1 MKKRADIKSI
11 LTNTALFFIISVV
24 LLGCAAVGTP
34 DGGPYDDT
42 PPKVIGSTPD
52 FEGTNVKN
60 RTVRIDFDEYI
71 KLENASEKVIISP
84 PQKEQPEIQVN
95 GKNIRIEL
103 IDSLQPNTTYT
114 IDFSDGIVDNNE
126 GNPLGDF
133 CFSFSTG
140 DHLDTMEV
148 SGYVLNAADLEP
160 IKGIQVGLYSN
171 LADSAF
177 TTQQFQRVSR
187 TDGSGHFVIRGIK
200 PGKYRIY
207 ALKDM
212 DQSFNYSQRSE
223 TLAWSDS
230 IIVPSSTDAYRE
242 DTIWNEDKTSI
253 DTIQIVEYTRFM
265 PDNIILRAFD
275 ATPNIQYLS
284 KSDRSNH
291 EKIELQF
298 AIPVDS
304 MPVIK
309 GLNFNEKD
317 AYIVEHTARYD
328 TITLW
333 MKDSTIY
340 YNDTLRFSL
349 QYLATDTNGLLT
361 DHIDTLSLTPKR
373 SRARIVQDEKKR
385 AQEEAEKFEKDL
397 KRMERNGDSIG
408 IARLMIPKTKF
419 LPVEHSKSSMNLNEV
434 YTLSFKEPVTFLTDT
449 AVKVLKLEDSIW
461 VKIPFEMEQDSLLIR
476 EYKVFAEW
484 RPKEKYKLAIDSAS
498 IVGIYGLHND
508 KLEHEFSFAALD
520 TYSTFT
526 VNIQNPKASYIVE
539 LLDNKGDLIRRSRV
553 SEGKV
558 DFFFIVPGKYYVRL
572 IDDVNM
578 NGKWDTGEYAEK
590 RQPENVYYIN
600 KAFDLKQDWYHETEM
615 WNVLAEPLNK
625 QKPEAITV
633 QKADKKKTITNK
645 NKERAEKMAK
655 LVEEQEKQK
664 QKRKEKRQNRKA
676 KQ

>member
-1 MKKRADIKSI
+1 MKNRVNIKSI
-11 LTNTALFFIISVV
+11 IVSAALFIAIGAA
-24 LLGCAAVGTP
+24 LIGCAAVGTP
-34 DGGPYDDT
+34 DGGPYDDI

-253 DTIQIVEYTRFM
+253 D
-265 PDNIILRAFD
+265 L
-275 ATPNIQYLS
+275 
-284 KSDRSNH
+284 
-291 EKIELQF
+291 
-298 AIPVDS
+298 
-304 MPVIK
+304 
-309 GLNFNEKD
+309 G
-317 AYIVEHTARYD
+317 
-328 TITLW
+328 
-333 MKDSTIY
+333 
-340 YNDTLRFSL
+340 
-349 QYLATDTNGLLT
+349 
-361 DHIDTLSLTPKR
+361 
-373 SRARIVQDEKKR
+373 
-385 AQEEAEKFEKDL
+385 
-397 KRMERNGDSIG
+397 
-408 IARLMIPKTKF
+408 
-419 LPVEHSKSSMNLNEV
+419 
-434 YTLSFKEPVTFLTDT
+434 
-449 AVKVLKLEDSIW
+449 
-461 VKIPFEMEQDSLLIR
+461 
-476 EYKVFAEW
+476 
-484 RPKEKYKLAIDSAS
+484 
-498 IVGIYGLHND
+498 
-508 KLEHEFSFAALD
+508 
-520 TYSTFT
+520 
-526 VNIQNPKASYIVE
+526 
-539 LLDNKGDLIRRSRV
+539 
-553 SEGKV
+553 
-558 DFFFIVPGKYYVRL
+558 
-572 IDDVNM
+572 
-578 NGKWDTGEYAEK
+578 
-590 RQPENVYYIN
+590 
-600 KAFDLKQDWYHETEM
+600 
-615 WNVLAEPLNK
+615 
-625 QKPEAITV
+625 
-633 QKADKKKTITNK
+633 
-645 NKERAEKMAK
+645 
-655 LVEEQEKQK
+655 
-664 QKRKEKRQNRKA
+664 
-676 KQ
+676 

>member
-42 PPKVIGSTPD
+42 PPKVVGSSPKL
-52 FEGTNVKN
+52 EETNVKN
-60 RTVRIDFDEYI
+60 KTVRIDFDEYI

-95 GKNIRIEL
+95 GKDIQIKL

-140 DHLDTMEV
+140 SQLDTMEV

-207 ALKDM
+207 ALNDM
-212 DQSFNYSQRSE
+212 DQSFSYSQRSE
-223 TLAWSDS
+223 TMAWSDS
-230 IIVPSSTDAYRE
+230 IIVPSSTEAFRE
-242 DTIWNEDKTSI
+242 DTIWNEDKITI
-253 DTIQIVEYTRFM
+253 DTILTVEYTRFL
-265 PDNIILRAFD
+265 PDDIILRAFT
-275 ATPNIQYLS
+275 ATPDIQYLA
-284 KSDRSNH
+284 KSDRNTH

-309 GLNFNEKD
+309 GLNFNEQD

-333 MKDSTIY
+333 MKDTTIY

-373 SRARIVQDEKKR
+373 SRARIVQDEQKR
-385 AQEEAEKFEKDL
+385 AKDEAEKFEKDL
-397 KRMERNGDSIG
+397 KRLERNGDSIG
-408 IARLMIPKTKF
+408 IARLMLPKTKF
-419 LPVEHSKSSMNLNEV
+419 LPIEHTSSTMALNDV
-434 YTLSFKEPVTFLTDT
+434 FTLSFKEPITFLSDT
-449 AVKVLKLEDSIW
+449 AVKVLKMEDSIW
-461 VKIPFEMEQDSLLIR
+461 VKVPFEIEQDPLLIR
-476 EYKVFAEW
+476 EYRIYAEW
-484 RPKEKYKLAIDSAS
+484 RPEETYKILIDSAS
-498 IVGIYGLHND
+498 IVGLYGLHND
-508 KLEHEFSFAALD
+508 ALEHEIRFAPLN

-526 VNIQNPKASYIVE
+526 VNVANPKSSYLIE
-539 LLDNKGDLIRRSRV
+539 LLDNKGDITRCGRI
-553 SEGKV
+553 EKGKV
-558 DFFFIVPGKYYVRL
+558 DFFFLIPGKYYVRL

-600 KAFDLKQDWYHETEM
+600 KVFDLKQDWYHETEM
-615 WNVLAEPLNK
+615 WDVLATPLNK
-625 QKPEAITV
+625 QKPEAITK
-633 QKADKKKTITNK
+633 QKADKKRTITNK
-645 NKERAEKMAK
+645 NKEREEKMAK
-655 LVEEQEKQK
+655 QMAEQEKMK
-664 QKRKEKRQNRKA
+664 QERKEKRENRK
-676 KQ
+676 KK

>member
-42 PPKVIGSTPD
+42 PPKVVGSSPKL
-52 FEGTNVKN
+52 EETNVKN
-60 RTVRIDFDEYI
+60 KTVRIDFDEYI

-95 GKNIRIEL
+95 GKDIQIKL

-140 DHLDTMEV
+140 SQLDTMEV

-160 IKGIQVGLYSN
+160 IKGVQVGLYSN

-207 ALKDM
+207 ALNDM
-212 DQSFNYSQRSE
+212 DQSFSYSQRSE
-223 TLAWSDS
+223 TMAWSDS
-230 IIVPSSTDAYRE
+230 IIVPSSTEAFRE
-242 DTIWNEDKTSI
+242 DTIWNEDKITI
-253 DTIQIVEYTRFM
+253 DTILTVEYTRFL
-265 PDNIILRAFD
+265 PDDIILRAFT
-275 ATPNIQYLS
+275 ATPDIQYLA
-284 KSDRSNH
+284 KSDRNTH

-309 GLNFNEKD
+309 GLNFNEQD

-333 MKDSTIY
+333 MKDTTIY

-373 SRARIVQDEKKR
+373 SRARIVQDEQKR
-385 AQEEAEKFEKDL
+385 AKDEAEKFEKDL
-397 KRMERNGDSIG
+397 KRLERNGDSIG
-408 IARLMIPKTKF
+408 IARLMLPKTKF
-419 LPVEHSKSSMNLNEV
+419 LPIEHTSSTMALNDV
-434 YTLSFKEPVTFLTDT
+434 YTLSFKEPITFLSDT
-449 AVKVLKLEDSIW
+449 AVKVLKMEDSIW
-461 VKIPFEMEQDSLLIR
+461 VKVPFEIEQDPLLIR
-476 EYKVFAEW
+476 EYRIYAEW
-484 RPKEKYKLAIDSAS
+484 RPEETYKILIDSAS
-498 IVGIYGLHND
+498 IVGLYGLHND
-508 KLEHEFSFAALD
+508 ALEHEIRFAPLN

-526 VNIQNPKASYIVE
+526 VNVANPKSSYLIE
-539 LLDNKGDLIRRSRV
+539 LLDNKGDITRCGRIE
-553 SEGKV
+553 EGKV
-558 DFFFIVPGKYYVRL
+558 DFFFLIPGKYYVRL

-600 KAFDLKQDWYHETEM
+600 KVFDLKQDWYHETEM
-615 WNVLAEPLNK
+615 WDVLATPLNK
-625 QKPEAITV
+625 QKPEAITK

-645 NKERAEKMAK
+645 NKEREEKMAK
-655 LVEEQEKQK
+655 QMAEQEKMK
-664 QKRKEKRQNRKA
+664 QERKEKRENRK
-676 KQ
+676 KK

>member
-42 PPKVIGSTPD
+42 PPKVVGSSPKL
-52 FEGTNVKN
+52 EETNVKN
-60 RTVRIDFDEYI
+60 KTVRIDFDEYI

-95 GKNIRIEL
+95 GKDIQIKL

-140 DHLDTMEV
+140 SQLDTMEV

-207 ALKDM
+207 ALNDM
-212 DQSFNYSQRSE
+212 DQSFSYSQRSE
-223 TLAWSDS
+223 TMAWSDS
-230 IIVPSSTDAYRE
+230 IIVPSSTEAFRE
-242 DTIWNEDKTSI
+242 DTIWNEDKITI
-253 DTIQIVEYTRFM
+253 DTILTVEYTRFL
-265 PDNIILRAFD
+265 PDDIILRAFT
-275 ATPNIQYLS
+275 ATPDIQYLA
-284 KSDRSNH
+284 KSDRNTH

-309 GLNFNEKD
+309 GLNFNEQD

-333 MKDSTIY
+333 MKDTTIY
-340 YNDTLRFSL
+340 YNDTLRFSM

-373 SRARIVQDEKKR
+373 SRSRIVQDEQKR
-385 AQEEAEKFEKDL
+385 AKDEAEKFEKDL
-397 KRMERNGDSIG
+397 KRLERNGDSIG
-408 IARLMIPKTKF
+408 IARLMLPKTKF
-419 LPVEHSKSSMNLNEV
+419 LPIEHTSSTMALNDV
-434 YTLSFKEPVTFLTDT
+434 YTLSFKEPVTFLSDT
-449 AVKVLKLEDSIW
+449 AVKVLKMEDSIW
-461 VKIPFEMEQDSLLIR
+461 VKVPFEIEQDPLLIR
-476 EYKVFAEW
+476 EYRIYAEW
-484 RPKEKYKLAIDSAS
+484 RPEETYKIRIDSAS
-498 IVGIYGLHND
+498 IVGLYGLHND
-508 KLEHEFSFAALD
+508 ALEHEIRFAPLD

-526 VNIQNPKASYIVE
+526 VNVANPKSSYLIE
-539 LLDNKGDLIRRSRV
+539 LLDNKGDITRRGRIK
-553 SEGKV
+553 EGKV
-558 DFFFIVPGKYYVRL
+558 DFFFLIPGKYYVRL

-578 NGKWDTGEYAEK
+578 NNKWDTGEYAEK

-600 KAFDLKQDWYHETEM
+600 KVFDLKQDWYHETEM
-615 WNVLAEPLNK
+615 WDVLATPLNK
-625 QKPEAITV
+625 QKPEAITK
-633 QKADKKKTITNK
+633 QKADKKRTITNK
-645 NKERAEKMAK
+645 NKEREEKMAK
-655 LVEEQEKQK
+655 QMAEQEKMK
-664 QKRKEKRQNRKA
+664 QERKEKRENRK
-676 KQ
+676 KK

>member
-42 PPKVIGSTPD
+42 PPKVVGSSPKL
-52 FEGTNVKN
+52 EETNVKN
-60 RTVRIDFDEYI
+60 KTVRIDFDEYI

-95 GKNIRIEL
+95 GKDIQIKL

-140 DHLDTMEV
+140 SQLDTMEV

-171 LADSAF
+171 MADSAF

-207 ALKDM
+207 ALNDM
-212 DQSFNYSQRSE
+212 DQSFSYSQRSE
-223 TLAWSDS
+223 TMAWSDS
-230 IIVPSSTDAYRE
+230 IIVPSSTEAFRE
-242 DTIWNEDKTSI
+242 DTIWNEDKITI
-253 DTIQIVEYTRFM
+253 DTILTVEYTRFL
-265 PDNIILRAFD
+265 PDDIILRAFT
-275 ATPNIQYLS
+275 ATPDIQYLA
-284 KSDRSNH
+284 KSDRNTH

-309 GLNFNEKD
+309 GLNFNEQD

-333 MKDSTIY
+333 MKDTTIY

-373 SRARIVQDEKKR
+373 SRARIVQDEQKR
-385 AQEEAEKFEKDL
+385 AKDEAEKFEKDL
-397 KRMERNGDSIG
+397 KRLERNGDSIG
-408 IARLMIPKTKF
+408 IARLMLPKTKF
-419 LPVEHSKSSMNLNEV
+419 LPIEHTSSTMALNDV
-434 YTLSFKEPVTFLTDT
+434 YTLSFKEPITFLSDT
-449 AVKVLKLEDSIW
+449 AVKVLKMEDSIW
-461 VKIPFEMEQDSLLIR
+461 VKVPFEIEQDPLLIR
-476 EYKVFAEW
+476 EYRIYAEW
-484 RPKEKYKLAIDSAS
+484 RPEETYKILIDSAS
-498 IVGIYGLHND
+498 IVGLYGLHND
-508 KLEHEFSFAALD
+508 ALEHEIRFAPLN

-526 VNIQNPKASYIVE
+526 VNVANPKSSYLIE
-539 LLDNKGDLIRRSRV
+539 LLDNKGDITRCGRIE
-553 SEGKV
+553 EGKV
-558 DFFFIVPGKYYVRL
+558 DFFFLIPGKYYVRL

-590 RQPENVYYIN
+590 RQPEKVYYIN
-600 KAFDLKQDWYHETEM
+600 KVFDLKQDWYHETEM
-615 WNVLAEPLNK
+615 WDVLATPLNK
-625 QKPEAITV
+625 QKPEAITK

-645 NKERAEKMAK
+645 NKEREEKMAK
-655 LVEEQEKQK
+655 QMAEQEKMK
-664 QKRKEKRQNRKA
+664 QERKEKRENRK
-676 KQ
+676 KK

>member
-1 MKKRADIKSI
+1 MKKRANIKSI
-11 LTNTALFFIISVV
+11 LTNTALFIVISVV

-42 PPKVIGSTPD
+42 PPKVVGSSPKL
-52 FEGTNVKN
+52 EETNVKN
-60 RTVRIDFDEYI
+60 KTVRIDFDEYI

-95 GKNIRIEL
+95 GKDIQIKL

-140 DHLDTMEV
+140 SQLDTMEV

-177 TTQQFQRVSR
+177 TTQQFLRVSR

-207 ALKDM
+207 ALNDM
-212 DQSFNYSQRSE
+212 DQSFSYSQRSE
-223 TLAWSDS
+223 TMAWSDS
-230 IIVPSSTDAYRE
+230 IIVPSSTEAYRE
-242 DTIWNEDKTSI
+242 DTIWNEDKITI
-253 DTIQIVEYTRFM
+253 DTILTVEYTRFL
-265 PDNIILRAFD
+265 PDNIVLRAFT
-275 ATPNIQYLS
+275 ATPNIQYLA
-284 KSDRSNH
+284 KSDRNTH

-333 MKDSTIY
+333 MKDTTIY

-373 SRARIVQDEKKR
+373 SRARIVQDEQKR
-385 AQEEAEKFEKDL
+385 TKDEAEKFEKDL
-397 KRMERNGDSIG
+397 KRLERNGDSIG
-408 IARLMIPKTKF
+408 IARLMLPKTKF
-419 LPVEHSKSSMNLNEV
+419 LPIEHTSSTMALNDT
-434 YTLSFKEPVTFLTDT
+434 YTLSFNEPVTFLSDT
-449 AVKVLKLEDSIW
+449 AVKVLKMEDSIW
-461 VKIPFEMEQDSLLIR
+461 VKVPFEIEQDSLLIR
-476 EYKVFAEW
+476 DYKIYAEW
-484 RPKEKYKLAIDSAS
+484 RPEETYKILIDSAS
-498 IVGIYGLHND
+498 VVGLYGLHND
-508 KLEHEFSFAALD
+508 ALEHEIRFAPLD

-526 VNIQNPKASYIVE
+526 VNVANPKSSYLIE
-539 LLDNKGDLIRRSRV
+539 LLDNKGDITRRGRIK
-553 SEGKV
+553 EGKV
-558 DFFFIVPGKYYVRL
+558 DFFFLIPGKYYVRL

-578 NGKWDTGEYAEK
+578 NNKWDTGEYAEK

-600 KAFDLKQDWYHETEM
+600 KVFDLKQDWYHETEM
-615 WNVLAEPLNK
+615 WDVLATPLNK
-625 QKPEAITV
+625 QKPEAITK
-633 QKADKKKTITNK
+633 QKADKKRTITNK
-645 NKERAEKMAK
+645 NKEREEKMAK
-655 LVEEQEKQK
+655 QMAEQEKMK
-664 QKRKEKRQNRKA
+664 QERKEKRENRK
-676 KQ
+676 KK

>member
-42 PPKVIGSTPD
+42 PPKVVGSSPKL
-52 FEGTNVKN
+52 EETNVKN
-60 RTVRIDFDEYI
+60 KTVRIDFDEYI

-95 GKNIRIEL
+95 GKDIQIKL

-140 DHLDTMEV
+140 SQLDTMEV

-177 TTQQFQRVSR
+177 TTQQFLRVSR

-207 ALKDM
+207 ALNDM
-212 DQSFNYSQRSE
+212 DQSFSYSQRSE
-223 TLAWSDS
+223 TMAWSDS
-230 IIVPSSTDAYRE
+230 IIVPSSTEAYRE
-242 DTIWNEDKTSI
+242 DTIWNEDKITI
-253 DTIQIVEYTRFM
+253 DTILTVEYTRFL
-265 PDNIILRAFD
+265 PDNIVLRAFT
-275 ATPNIQYLS
+275 ATPNIQYLA
-284 KSDRSNH
+284 KSDRNTH

-333 MKDSTIY
+333 MKDTTIY

-373 SRARIVQDEKKR
+373 SRARIVQDEQKR
-385 AQEEAEKFEKDL
+385 AKDEAEKFEKDL
-397 KRMERNGDSIG
+397 KRLERNGDSIG
-408 IARLMIPKTKF
+408 IARLMLPKTKF
-419 LPVEHSKSSMNLNEV
+419 LPIEHTSSTMALNDT
-434 YTLSFKEPVTFLTDT
+434 YTLSFNEPVTFLSDT
-449 AVKVLKLEDSIW
+449 AVKVLKMEDSTW
-461 VKIPFEMEQDSLLIR
+461 VKVPFEIEQDSLLIR
-476 EYKVFAEW
+476 DYKIYAEW
-484 RPKEKYKLAIDSAS
+484 RPEETYKILIDSAS
-498 IVGIYGLHND
+498 VVGLYGLHND
-508 KLEHEFSFAALD
+508 ALEHEIRFAPLD

-526 VNIQNPKASYIVE
+526 VNVANPKSSYLIE
-539 LLDNKGDLIRRSRV
+539 LLDNKGDITRRGRIK
-553 SEGKV
+553 EGKV
-558 DFFFIVPGKYYVRL
+558 DFFFLIPGKYYVRL

-578 NGKWDTGEYAEK
+578 NNKWDTGEYAEK

-600 KAFDLKQDWYHETEM
+600 KVFDLKQDWYHETEM
-615 WNVLAEPLNK
+615 WDVLATPLNK
-625 QKPEAITV
+625 QKPEAITK
-633 QKADKKKTITNK
+633 QKADKKRTITNK
-645 NKERAEKMAK
+645 NKEREEKMAK
-655 LVEEQEKQK
+655 QMAEQEKMK
-664 QKRKEKRQNRKA
+664 QERKEKRENRK
-676 KQ
+676 KK

>member
-11 LTNTALFFIISVV
+11 LTNTALFFTISVV

-42 PPKVIGSTPD
+42 PPKVVGSSPKL
-52 FEGTNVKN
+52 EETNVKN
-60 RTVRIDFDEYI
+60 KTVRIDFDEYI

-95 GKNIRIEL
+95 GKDIQIKL

-140 DHLDTMEV
+140 SQLDTMEV

-207 ALKDM
+207 ALNDM
-212 DQSFNYSQRSE
+212 DQSFSYSQRSE
-223 TLAWSDS
+223 TMAWSDS
-230 IIVPSSTDAYRE
+230 IIVPSSTEAYRE
-242 DTIWNEDKTSI
+242 DTIWNEDKITI
-253 DTIQIVEYTRFM
+253 DTILTVEYTRFL
-265 PDNIILRAFD
+265 PDNIVLRAFT
-275 ATPNIQYLS
+275 ATPNIQYLA
-284 KSDRSNH
+284 KSDRNTH

-333 MKDSTIY
+333 MKDTTIY

-373 SRARIVQDEKKR
+373 SRARIVQDEQKR
-385 AQEEAEKFEKDL
+385 AKDEAEKFEKDL
-397 KRMERNGDSIG
+397 KRLERNGDSIG
-408 IARLMIPKTKF
+408 IARLMLPKTKF
-419 LPVEHSKSSMNLNEV
+419 LPIEHTSSTMALNDT
-434 YTLSFKEPVTFLTDT
+434 YTLSFNEPVTFLSDT
-449 AVKVLKLEDSIW
+449 AVKVLKMEDSTW
-461 VKIPFEMEQDSLLIR
+461 VKVPFEIEQDSLLIR
-476 EYKVFAEW
+476 DYKIYAEW
-484 RPKEKYKLAIDSAS
+484 RPEETYKILIDSAS
-498 IVGIYGLHND
+498 VVGLYGLHND
-508 KLEHEFSFAALD
+508 ALEHEIRFAPLD

-526 VNIQNPKASYIVE
+526 VNVANPKSSYLIE
-539 LLDNKGDLIRRSRV
+539 LLDNKGDITRRGRIK
-553 SEGKV
+553 EGKV
-558 DFFFIVPGKYYVRL
+558 DFFFLIPGKYYVRL

-578 NGKWDTGEYAEK
+578 NNKWDTGEYAEK
-590 RQPENVYYIN
+590 RQPEDVYYIN
-600 KAFDLKQDWYHETEM
+600 KVFDLKQDWYHETEM
-615 WNVLAEPLNK
+615 WDVLATPLNK
-625 QKPEAITV
+625 QKPEAITK
-633 QKADKKKTITNK
+633 QKADKKRTITNK
-645 NKERAEKMAK
+645 NKEREEKMAK
-655 LVEEQEKQK
+655 QMAEQEKMK
-664 QKRKEKRQNRKA
+664 QDRKEKRENRK
-676 KQ
+676 KK

>member
-42 PPKVIGSTPD
+42 PPKVVGSSPKL
-52 FEGTNVKN
+52 EETNVKN
-60 RTVRIDFDEYI
+60 KTVRIDFDEYI

-95 GKNIRIEL
+95 GKDIQIKL

-140 DHLDTMEV
+140 SQLDTMEV

-207 ALKDM
+207 ALNDM
-212 DQSFNYSQRSE
+212 DQSFSYSQRSE
-223 TLAWSDS
+223 TMAWSDS
-230 IIVPSSTDAYRE
+230 IIVPSSTEAYRE
-242 DTIWNEDKTSI
+242 DTIWNEDKITI
-253 DTIQIVEYTRFM
+253 DTILTVEYTRFL
-265 PDNIILRAFD
+265 PDNIVLRAFT
-275 ATPNIQYLS
+275 ATPNIQYLA
-284 KSDRSNH
+284 KSDRNTH

-333 MKDSTIY
+333 MKDTTIY

-373 SRARIVQDEKKR
+373 SRARIVQDEQKR
-385 AQEEAEKFEKDL
+385 AKDEAEKFEKDL
-397 KRMERNGDSIG
+397 KRLERNGDSIG
-408 IARLMIPKTKF
+408 IARLMLPKTKF
-419 LPVEHSKSSMNLNEV
+419 LPIEHTSSTMALNDT
-434 YTLSFKEPVTFLTDT
+434 YTLSFNEPVTFLSDT
-449 AVKVLKLEDSIW
+449 AVKVLKMEDSTW
-461 VKIPFEMEQDSLLIR
+461 VKVPFEIEQDSLLIR
-476 EYKVFAEW
+476 DYKIYAEW
-484 RPKEKYKLAIDSAS
+484 RPEETYKILIDSAS
-498 IVGIYGLHND
+498 VVGLYGLHND
-508 KLEHEFSFAALD
+508 ALEHEIRFAPLD

-526 VNIQNPKASYIVE
+526 VNVANPKSSYLIE
-539 LLDNKGDLIRRSRV
+539 LLDNKGDITRRGRIK
-553 SEGKV
+553 EGKV
-558 DFFFIVPGKYYVRL
+558 DFFFLIPGKYYVRL

-578 NGKWDTGEYAEK
+578 NNKWDTGEYAEK
-590 RQPENVYYIN
+590 RQPEDVYYIN
-600 KAFDLKQDWYHETEM
+600 KVFDLKQDWYHETEM
-615 WNVLAEPLNK
+615 WDVLAEPLYK
-625 QKPEAITV
+625 QKPEAITK
-633 QKADKKKTITNK
+633 QKADKKRTITNK
-645 NKERAEKMAK
+645 NKEREEKMAK
-655 LVEEQEKQK
+655 QMAEQEKMK
-664 QKRKEKRQNRKA
+664 QERKEKRENRK
-676 KQ
+676 KK

>member
-42 PPKVIGSTPD
+42 PPKVVGSSPKL
-52 FEGTNVKN
+52 EETNVKN
-60 RTVRIDFDEYI
+60 KTVRIDFDEYI

-95 GKNIRIEL
+95 GKDIQIKL

-140 DHLDTMEV
+140 SQLDTMEV

-207 ALKDM
+207 ALNDM
-212 DQSFNYSQRSE
+212 DQSFSYSQRSE

-230 IIVPSSTDAYRE
+230 IIVPSSTEAFRE
-242 DTIWNEDKTSI
+242 DTIWNEDKITI
-253 DTIQIVEYTRFM
+253 DTILTVEYTRFL
-265 PDNIILRAFD
+265 PDDIILRAFT
-275 ATPNIQYLS
+275 ATPDIQYLA
-284 KSDRSNH
+284 KSDRNTH

-309 GLNFNEKD
+309 GLNFNEQD

-333 MKDSTIY
+333 MKDTTIY
-340 YNDTLRFSL
+340 YNDTLRFSM

-373 SRARIVQDEKKR
+373 SRARIVQDEQKR
-385 AQEEAEKFEKDL
+385 AKDEAEKFEKDL
-397 KRMERNGDSIG
+397 KRLERNGDSIG
-408 IARLMIPKTKF
+408 IARLMLPKTKF
-419 LPVEHSKSSMNLNEV
+419 LPIEHTSSTMALNDV
-434 YTLSFKEPVTFLTDT
+434 YTLSFKEPVTFLSDT
-449 AVKVLKLEDSIW
+449 AVKVLKMEDSIW
-461 VKIPFEMEQDSLLIR
+461 VKVPFEIEQDTLLIR
-476 EYKVFAEW
+476 EYRIYAEW
-484 RPKEKYKLAIDSAS
+484 RPEETYKIRIDSAS
-498 IVGIYGLHND
+498 IVGLYGLHND
-508 KLEHEFSFAALD
+508 ALEHEIRFAPLD

-526 VNIQNPKASYIVE
+526 VNVANPKSSYLIE
-539 LLDNKGDLIRRSRV
+539 LLDNKGDITRRGRIE
-553 SEGKV
+553 EGKV
-558 DFFFIVPGKYYVRL
+558 DFFFLIPGKYYVRL

-578 NGKWDTGEYAEK
+578 NNKWDTGEYAEK

-600 KAFDLKQDWYHETEM
+600 KVFDLKQDWYHETEM
-615 WNVLAEPLNK
+615 WDVLATPLNK
-625 QKPEAITV
+625 QKPEAITK
-633 QKADKKKTITNK
+633 QKADKKRTITNK
-645 NKERAEKMAK
+645 NKEREEKMAK
-655 LVEEQEKQK
+655 QMAEQEKMK
-664 QKRKEKRQNRKA
+664 QERKEKRENRK
-676 KQ
+676 KK

>member
-1 MKKRADIKSI
+1 MKRRADIKSI
-11 LTNTALFFIISVV
+11 LTNTALFLIISVV

-34 DGGPYDDT
+34 DGGPYDDI
-42 PPKVIGSTPD
+42 PPKVVGSTPD
-52 FEGTNVKN
+52 QYGTNVKN
-60 RTVRIDFDEYI
+60 KTVRIDFDEYI

-95 GKNIRIEL
+95 GKNIQIKL
-103 IDSLQPNTTYT
+103 IDSLQLNTTYT

-140 DHLDTMEV
+140 SQLDTMEV

-207 ALKDM
+207 ALNDM
-212 DQSFNYSQRSE
+212 DQSFSYSQRSE
-223 TLAWSDS
+223 TMAWSDS
-230 IIVPSSTDAYRE
+230 IIVPSSTEAFRE
-242 DTIWNEDKTSI
+242 DTIWNEDKITI
-253 DTIQIVEYTRFM
+253 DTILTVEYTRFL
-265 PDNIILRAFD
+265 PDDIILRAFT
-275 ATPNIQYLS
+275 ATPDIQYLA
-284 KSDRSNH
+284 KSDRNTH

-309 GLNFNEKD
+309 GLNFNEQD

-333 MKDSTIY
+333 MKDTTIY
-340 YNDTLRFSL
+340 YNDTLRFSM

-373 SRARIVQDEKKR
+373 SRARIVQDEQKR
-385 AQEEAEKFEKDL
+385 AKDEAEKFEKDL
-397 KRMERNGDSIG
+397 KRLERNGDSIG
-408 IARLMIPKTKF
+408 IARLMLPKTKF
-419 LPVEHSKSSMNLNEV
+419 LPIEHTSSTMALNDV
-434 YTLSFKEPVTFLTDT
+434 YTLSFKEPVTFLSDT
-449 AVKVLKLEDSIW
+449 AVKVLKMEDSIW
-461 VKIPFEMEQDSLLIR
+461 VKVPFEIEQDPLLIR
-476 EYKVFAEW
+476 EYRIYAEW
-484 RPKEKYKLAIDSAS
+484 RPEETYKIRIDSAS
-498 IVGIYGLHND
+498 IVGLYGLHND
-508 KLEHEFSFAALD
+508 ALEHEIRFAPLD

-526 VNIQNPKASYIVE
+526 VNVANPKSSYLIE
-539 LLDNKGDLIRRSRV
+539 LLDNKGDITRRGRIK
-553 SEGKV
+553 EGKV
-558 DFFFIVPGKYYVRL
+558 DFFFLIPGKYYVRL

-578 NGKWDTGEYAEK
+578 NNKWDTGEYAEK

-600 KAFDLKQDWYHETEM
+600 KVFDLKQDWYHETEM
-615 WNVLAEPLNK
+615 WDVLATPLNK
-625 QKPEAITV
+625 QKPEAITK
-633 QKADKKKTITNK
+633 QKADKKRTITNK
-645 NKERAEKMAK
+645 NKEREEKMAK
-655 LVEEQEKQK
+655 QMAEQEKMK
-664 QKRKEKRQNRKA
+664 QERKEKRENRK
-676 KQ
+676 KK

>member
-42 PPKVIGSTPD
+42 PPKVVGSSPKL
-52 FEGTNVKN
+52 EETNVKN
-60 RTVRIDFDEYI
+60 KTLRIDFDEYI

-95 GKNIRIEL
+95 GKDIQIKL

-140 DHLDTMEV
+140 SQLDTMEV

-207 ALKDM
+207 ALNDM
-212 DQSFNYSQRSE
+212 DQSFSYSQRSE
-223 TLAWSDS
+223 TMAWSDS
-230 IIVPSSTDAYRE
+230 IIVPSSTEAFRE
-242 DTIWNEDKTSI
+242 DTIWNEDKITI
-253 DTIQIVEYTRFM
+253 DTILTVEYTRFL
-265 PDNIILRAFD
+265 PDDIILRAFT
-275 ATPNIQYLS
+275 ATPNIQYLA
-284 KSDRSNH
+284 KSDRNTH

-309 GLNFNEKD
+309 GLNFNEQD

-333 MKDSTIY
+333 MKDTTIY

-373 SRARIVQDEKKR
+373 SRARIVQDEQKR
-385 AQEEAEKFEKDL
+385 AKDEAEKFEKDL
-397 KRMERNGDSIG
+397 KRLERNGDSIG
-408 IARLMIPKTKF
+408 IARLMLPKTKF
-419 LPVEHSKSSMNLNEV
+419 LPIEHTSSTMALNDV
-434 YTLSFKEPVTFLTDT
+434 FTLSFKEPIIFLSDT
-449 AVKVLKLEDSIW
+449 AVKVLKMEDSIW
-461 VKIPFEMEQDSLLIR
+461 VKVPFEIEQDPLLIR
-476 EYKVFAEW
+476 EYRIYAEW
-484 RPKEKYKLAIDSAS
+484 RPEKTYKILIDSAS
-498 IVGIYGLHND
+498 IVGLYGLHND
-508 KLEHEFSFAALD
+508 ALEHEIRFAPLD

-526 VNIQNPKASYIVE
+526 VNVANPKSSYLIE
-539 LLDNKGDLIRRSRV
+539 LLDNKGDITRCGRIE
-553 SEGKV
+553 EGKV
-558 DFFFIVPGKYYVRL
+558 DFFFLIPGKYYVRL

-600 KAFDLKQDWYHETEM
+600 KVFDLKQDWYHETEM
-615 WNVLAEPLNK
+615 WDVLATPLNK
-625 QKPEAITV
+625 QKPEAITK

-645 NKERAEKMAK
+645 NKEREEKMAK
-655 LVEEQEKQK
+655 QMAEQEKMK
-664 QKRKEKRQNRKA
+664 QERKEKRENRK
-676 KQ
+676 KK

>member
-11 LTNTALFFIISVV
+11 LTNTALFFTISVV

-42 PPKVIGSTPD
+42 PPKVVGSSPKL
-52 FEGTNVKN
+52 EETNVKN
-60 RTVRIDFDEYI
+60 KTVRIDFDEYI

-95 GKNIRIEL
+95 GKDIQIKL

-140 DHLDTMEV
+140 SQLDTMEV

-207 ALKDM
+207 ALNDM
-212 DQSFNYSQRSE
+212 DQSFSYSQRSE
-223 TLAWSDS
+223 TMAWSDS
-230 IIVPSSTDAYRE
+230 IIVPSSTEAYRE
-242 DTIWNEDKTSI
+242 DTIWNEDKITI
-253 DTIQIVEYTRFM
+253 DTILTVEYTRFL
-265 PDNIILRAFD
+265 PDNIVLRAFT
-275 ATPNIQYLS
+275 ATPNIQYLA
-284 KSDRSNH
+284 KSDRNTH

-333 MKDSTIY
+333 MKDTTIY

-373 SRARIVQDEKKR
+373 SRARIVQDEQKR
-385 AQEEAEKFEKDL
+385 AKDEAEKFEKDL
-397 KRMERNGDSIG
+397 KRLERNGDSIG
-408 IARLMIPKTKF
+408 IARLMLPKTKF
-419 LPVEHSKSSMNLNEV
+419 LPIEHTSSTMALNDT
-434 YTLSFKEPVTFLTDT
+434 YTLSFNEPVTFLSDT
-449 AVKVLKLEDSIW
+449 AVKVLKMEDSTW
-461 VKIPFEMEQDSLLIR
+461 VKVPFEIEQDSLLIR
-476 EYKVFAEW
+476 DYKIYAEW
-484 RPKEKYKLAIDSAS
+484 RPEETYKILIDSAS
-498 IVGIYGLHND
+498 VVGLYGLHND
-508 KLEHEFSFAALD
+508 ALEHEIRFAPLD

-526 VNIQNPKASYIVE
+526 VNVANPKSSYLIE
-539 LLDNKGDLIRRSRV
+539 LLDNKGDITRRGRIK
-553 SEGKV
+553 EGKV
-558 DFFFIVPGKYYVRL
+558 DFFFLIPGKYYVRL

-578 NGKWDTGEYAEK
+578 NNKWDTGEYAEK
-590 RQPENVYYIN
+590 RQPEDVYYIN
-600 KAFDLKQDWYHETEM
+600 KVFDLKQDWYHETEM
-615 WNVLAEPLNK
+615 WDVLATPLNK
-625 QKPEAITV
+625 QKPEAITK
-633 QKADKKKTITNK
+633 QKADKKRTITNK
-645 NKERAEKMAK
+645 NKEREEKMAK
-655 LVEEQEKQK
+655 QMAEQEKMK
-664 QKRKEKRQNRKA
+664 QERKEKRENRK
-676 KQ
+676 KK

>member
-42 PPKVIGSTPD
+42 PPKVVGSSPKL
-52 FEGTNVKN
+52 EETNVKN
-60 RTVRIDFDEYI
+60 KTVRIDFDEYI

-95 GKNIRIEL
+95 GKDIQIKL

-140 DHLDTMEV
+140 SQLDTMEV

-207 ALKDM
+207 ALNDM
-212 DQSFNYSQRSE
+212 DQSFSYSQRSE
-223 TLAWSDS
+223 TMAWSDS
-230 IIVPSSTDAYRE
+230 IIVPSSTEAFRE
-242 DTIWNEDKTSI
+242 DTIWNEDKITI
-253 DTIQIVEYTRFM
+253 DTILTVEYTRFL
-265 PDNIILRAFD
+265 PDDIILRAFT
-275 ATPNIQYLS
+275 ATPDIQYLA
-284 KSDRSNH
+284 KSDRNTH

-309 GLNFNEKD
+309 GLNFNEQD

-333 MKDSTIY
+333 MKDTTIY

-373 SRARIVQDEKKR
+373 SRARIVQDEQKR
-385 AQEEAEKFEKDL
+385 AKDEAEKFEKDL
-397 KRMERNGDSIG
+397 KRLERNGDSIG
-408 IARLMIPKTKF
+408 IARLMLPKTKF
-419 LPVEHSKSSMNLNEV
+419 LPIEHTSSTMALNDV
-434 YTLSFKEPVTFLTDT
+434 FTLSFKEPITFLSDT
-449 AVKVLKLEDSIW
+449 AVKVLKMEDSIW
-461 VKIPFEMEQDSLLIR
+461 VKVPFEIEQDPLLIR
-476 EYKVFAEW
+476 EYRIYAEW
-484 RPKEKYKLAIDSAS
+484 RPEETYKILIDSAS
-498 IVGIYGLHND
+498 IVGLYGLHND
-508 KLEHEFSFAALD
+508 ALEHEIRFAPLN

-526 VNIQNPKASYIVE
+526 VNVANSKSSYLIE
-539 LLDNKGDLIRRSRV
+539 LLDNKGDITRCGRIE
-553 SEGKV
+553 EGKV
-558 DFFFIVPGKYYVRL
+558 DFFFLIPGKYYVRL

-600 KAFDLKQDWYHETEM
+600 KVFDLKQDWYHETEM
-615 WNVLAEPLNK
+615 WDVLATPLNK
-625 QKPEAITV
+625 QKPEAITK
-633 QKADKKKTITNK
+633 QKADKKRTITNK
-645 NKERAEKMAK
+645 NKEREEKMAK
-655 LVEEQEKQK
+655 QMAEQEKMK
-664 QKRKEKRQNRKA
+664 QERKEKRENRK
-676 KQ
+676 KK

>member
-42 PPKVIGSTPD
+42 PPKVVGSSPKL
-52 FEGTNVKN
+52 EETNVKN
-60 RTVRIDFDEYI
+60 KTVRIDFDEYI

-95 GKNIRIEL
+95 GKDIQIKL

-140 DHLDTMEV
+140 SQLDTMEV

-207 ALKDM
+207 ALNDM
-212 DQSFNYSQRSE
+212 DQSFSYSQRSE
-223 TLAWSDS
+223 TMAWSDS
-230 IIVPSSTDAYRE
+230 IIVPSSTEAFRE
-242 DTIWNEDKTSI
+242 DTIWNEDKITI
-253 DTIQIVEYTRFM
+253 DTILTVEYTRFL
-265 PDNIILRAFD
+265 PDDIILRAFT
-275 ATPNIQYLS
+275 ATPDIQYLA
-284 KSDRSNH
+284 KSDRNTH

-309 GLNFNEKD
+309 GLNFNEQD

-333 MKDSTIY
+333 MKDTTIY
-340 YNDTLRFSL
+340 YNDTLRFSM

-373 SRARIVQDEKKR
+373 SRARIVQDEQKR
-385 AQEEAEKFEKDL
+385 AKDEAEKFEKDL
-397 KRMERNGDSIG
+397 KRLERNGDSIG
-408 IARLMIPKTKF
+408 IARLMLPKTKF
-419 LPVEHSKSSMNLNEV
+419 LPIEHTSSTMALNDV
-434 YTLSFKEPVTFLTDT
+434 YTLSFKEPVTFLSDT
-449 AVKVLKLEDSIW
+449 AVKVLKMEDSIW
-461 VKIPFEMEQDSLLIR
+461 VKVPFEIEQDTLLIR
-476 EYKVFAEW
+476 EYRIYAEW
-484 RPKEKYKLAIDSAS
+484 RPEETYKIRIDSAS
-498 IVGIYGLHND
+498 IVGLYGLHND
-508 KLEHEFSFAALD
+508 ALEHEIRFAPLD

-526 VNIQNPKASYIVE
+526 VNVANPKSSYLIE
-539 LLDNKGDLIRRSRV
+539 LLDNKGDITRRGRIK
-553 SEGKV
+553 EGKV
-558 DFFFIVPGKYYVRL
+558 DFFFLIPGKYYVRL

-578 NGKWDTGEYAEK
+578 NNKWDTGEYAEK

-600 KAFDLKQDWYHETEM
+600 KVFDLKQDWYHETEM
-615 WNVLAEPLNK
+615 WDVLATPLNK
-625 QKPEAITV
+625 QKPEAITK
-633 QKADKKKTITNK
+633 QKADKKRTITNK
-645 NKERAEKMAK
+645 NKEREEKMAK
-655 LVEEQEKQK
+655 QMAEQEKMK
-664 QKRKEKRQNRKA
+664 QERKEKRENRK
-676 KQ
+676 KK

>member
-11 LTNTALFFIISVV
+11 LTNTALFIVISVV

-42 PPKVIGSTPD
+42 PPKVVGSSPKL
-52 FEGTNVKN
+52 EETNVKN
-60 RTVRIDFDEYI
+60 KTVRIDFDEYI

-95 GKNIRIEL
+95 GKDIQIKL

-140 DHLDTMEV
+140 SQLDTMEV

-207 ALKDM
+207 ALNDM
-212 DQSFNYSQRSE
+212 DQSFSYSQRSE
-223 TLAWSDS
+223 TMAWSDS
-230 IIVPSSTDAYRE
+230 IIVPSSTEAFRE
-242 DTIWNEDKTSI
+242 DTIWNEDKITI
-253 DTIQIVEYTRFM
+253 DTILTVEYTRFL
-265 PDNIILRAFD
+265 PDNIVLRAFT
-275 ATPNIQYLS
+275 ATPNIQYLA
-284 KSDRSNH
+284 KSDRNTH

-333 MKDSTIY
+333 MKDTTIY

-373 SRARIVQDEKKR
+373 SRARIVQDEQKR
-385 AQEEAEKFEKDL
+385 AKDEAEKFEKDL
-397 KRMERNGDSIG
+397 KRLERNGDSIG
-408 IARLMIPKTKF
+408 IARLMLPKTKF
-419 LPVEHSKSSMNLNEV
+419 LPIEHTSSTMALNDV
-434 YTLSFKEPVTFLTDT
+434 YTLSFKEPVTFLSDT

-461 VKIPFEMEQDSLLIR
+461 VKIPFEIEQDSLLIR
-476 EYKVFAEW
+476 DYKIYAEW
-484 RPKEKYKLAIDSAS
+484 RPEETYKILIDSAS
-498 IVGIYGLHND
+498 VVGLYGLHND
-508 KLEHEFSFAALD
+508 ALEHEIRFAPLD

-526 VNIQNPKASYIVE
+526 VNVANPKSSYLIE
-539 LLDNKGDLIRRSRV
+539 LLDNKGDITRRGRIK
-553 SEGKV
+553 EGKV
-558 DFFFIVPGKYYVRL
+558 DFFFLIPGKYYVRL

-578 NGKWDTGEYAEK
+578 NNKWDTGEYAEK
-590 RQPENVYYIN
+590 RQPEDVYYIN
-600 KAFDLKQDWYHETEM
+600 KVFDLKQDWYHETEM
-615 WNVLAEPLNK
+615 WNVLATPLNK
-625 QKPEAITV
+625 QKPEAITK
-633 QKADKKKTITNK
+633 QKADKKRTITNK
-645 NKERAEKMAK
+645 NKEREEKMAK
-655 LVEEQEKQK
+655 QMAEQEKMK
-664 QKRKEKRQNRKA
+664 QERKEKRENRK
-676 KQ
+676 KK

>member
-42 PPKVIGSTPD
+42 PPKVVGSSPKL
-52 FEGTNVKN
+52 EETNVKN
-60 RTVRIDFDEYI
+60 KTVRIDFDEYI

-95 GKNIRIEL
+95 GKDIQIKL

-140 DHLDTMEV
+140 SQLDTMEV

-207 ALKDM
+207 ALNDM
-212 DQSFNYSQRSE
+212 DQSFSYSQRSE

-230 IIVPSSTDAYRE
+230 IIVPSSTEAFRE
-242 DTIWNEDKTSI
+242 DTIWNEDKITI
-253 DTIQIVEYTRFM
+253 DTILTVEYTRFL
-265 PDNIILRAFD
+265 PDDIILRAFT
-275 ATPNIQYLS
+275 ATPDIQYLA
-284 KSDRSNH
+284 KSDRNTH

-309 GLNFNEKD
+309 GLNFNEQD

-333 MKDSTIY
+333 MKDTTIY
-340 YNDTLRFSL
+340 YNDTLRFSM

-373 SRARIVQDEKKR
+373 SRARIVQDEQKR
-385 AQEEAEKFEKDL
+385 AKDEAEKFEKDL
-397 KRMERNGDSIG
+397 KRLERNGDSIG
-408 IARLMIPKTKF
+408 IARLMLPKTKF
-419 LPVEHSKSSMNLNEV
+419 LPIEHTSSTMALNDV
-434 YTLSFKEPVTFLTDT
+434 YTLSFKEPVTFLSDT
-449 AVKVLKLEDSIW
+449 AVKVLKMEDSIW
-461 VKIPFEMEQDSLLIR
+461 VKVPFEIEQDPLLIR
-476 EYKVFAEW
+476 EYRIYAEW
-484 RPKEKYKLAIDSAS
+484 RPEEIYKIRIDSAS
-498 IVGIYGLHND
+498 IVGLYGLHND
-508 KLEHEFSFAALD
+508 ALEHEIRFAPLD

-526 VNIQNPKASYIVE
+526 VNVANPKSSYLIE
-539 LLDNKGDLIRRSRV
+539 LLDNKGDITRRGRIK
-553 SEGKV
+553 EGKV
-558 DFFFIVPGKYYVRL
+558 DFFFLIPGKYYVRL

-578 NGKWDTGEYAEK
+578 NNKWDTGEYAEK

-600 KAFDLKQDWYHETEM
+600 KVFDLKQDWYHETEM
-615 WNVLAEPLNK
+615 WDVLATPLNK
-625 QKPEAITV
+625 QKPEAITK
-633 QKADKKKTITNK
+633 QKADKKRTITNK
-645 NKERAEKMAK
+645 NKEREEKMAK
-655 LVEEQEKQK
+655 QMAEQEKMK
-664 QKRKEKRQNRKA
+664 QERKEKRENRK
-676 KQ
+676 KK

>member
-42 PPKVIGSTPD
+42 PPKVVGSSPKL
-52 FEGTNVKN
+52 EETNVKN
-60 RTVRIDFDEYI
+60 KTVRIDFDEYI

-95 GKNIRIEL
+95 GKDIQIKL

-140 DHLDTMEV
+140 SQLDTMEV

-207 ALKDM
+207 ALNDM
-212 DQSFNYSQRSE
+212 DQSFSYSQRSE
-223 TLAWSDS
+223 TMAWSDS
-230 IIVPSSTDAYRE
+230 IIVPSSTEAFRE
-242 DTIWNEDKTSI
+242 DTIWNEDKITI
-253 DTIQIVEYTRFM
+253 DTILTVEYTRFL
-265 PDNIILRAFD
+265 PDDIILRAFT
-275 ATPNIQYLS
+275 ATPNIQYLA
-284 KSDRSNH
+284 KSDRNTH

-309 GLNFNEKD
+309 GLNFNEQD

-333 MKDSTIY
+333 MKDTTIY

-373 SRARIVQDEKKR
+373 SRARIVQDEQKR
-385 AQEEAEKFEKDL
+385 AKDEAEKFEKDL
-397 KRMERNGDSIG
+397 KRLERNGDSIG
-408 IARLMIPKTKF
+408 IARLMLPKTKF
-419 LPVEHSKSSMNLNEV
+419 LPIEHTSSTMALNDV
-434 YTLSFKEPVTFLTDT
+434 FTLSFKEPITFLSDT
-449 AVKVLKLEDSIW
+449 AVKVLKMEDSIW
-461 VKIPFEMEQDSLLIR
+461 VKVPFEIEQDPLLIR
-476 EYKVFAEW
+476 EYRIYAEW
-484 RPKEKYKLAIDSAS
+484 RPEETYKILIDSAS
-498 IVGIYGLHND
+498 IVGLYGLHND
-508 KLEHEFSFAALD
+508 ALEHEIRFAPLD

-526 VNIQNPKASYIVE
+526 VNVANPKSSYLIE
-539 LLDNKGDLIRRSRV
+539 LLDNKGDITRCGRIE
-553 SEGKV
+553 EGKV
-558 DFFFIVPGKYYVRL
+558 DFFFLIPGKYYVRL

-600 KAFDLKQDWYHETEM
+600 KVFDLKQDWYHETEM
-615 WNVLAEPLNK
+615 WDVLATPLNK
-625 QKPEAITV
+625 QKPEAITK

-645 NKERAEKMAK
+645 NKEREEKMAK
-655 LVEEQEKQK
+655 QMAEQEKMK
-664 QKRKEKRQNRKA
+664 QERKEKRENRK
-676 KQ
+676 KK

>member
-42 PPKVIGSTPD
+42 PPKVVGSSPKL
-52 FEGTNVKN
+52 EETNVKN
-60 RTVRIDFDEYI
+60 KTVRIDFDEYI

-95 GKNIRIEL
+95 GKDIQIKL

-140 DHLDTMEV
+140 GQLDTMEV

-207 ALKDM
+207 ALNDM
-212 DQSFNYSQRSE
+212 DQSFSYSQRSE
-223 TLAWSDS
+223 TMAWSDS
-230 IIVPSSTDAYRE
+230 IIVPSSTEAYRE
-242 DTIWNEDKTSI
+242 DTIWNEDKITI
-253 DTIQIVEYTRFM
+253 DTILTVEYTRFL
-265 PDNIILRAFD
+265 PDNIVLRAFT
-275 ATPNIQYLS
+275 ATPNIQYLA
-284 KSDRSNH
+284 KSDRNTH

-333 MKDSTIY
+333 MKDTTIY

-373 SRARIVQDEKKR
+373 SRARIVQDEQKR
-385 AQEEAEKFEKDL
+385 AKDEAEKFEKDL
-397 KRMERNGDSIG
+397 KRLERNGDSIG
-408 IARLMIPKTKF
+408 IARLMLPKTKF
-419 LPVEHSKSSMNLNEV
+419 LPIEHTSSTMALNDT
-434 YTLSFKEPVTFLTDT
+434 YTLSFNEPVTFLSDT
-449 AVKVLKLEDSIW
+449 AVKVLKMEDSTW
-461 VKIPFEMEQDSLLIR
+461 VKVPFEIEQDSLLIR
-476 EYKVFAEW
+476 DYKIYAEW
-484 RPKEKYKLAIDSAS
+484 RPEETYKILIDSAS
-498 IVGIYGLHND
+498 VVGLYGLHND
-508 KLEHEFSFAALD
+508 ALEHEIRFAPLD

-526 VNIQNPKASYIVE
+526 VNVANPKSSYLIE
-539 LLDNKGDLIRRSRV
+539 LLDNKGDITRRGRIK
-553 SEGKV
+553 EGKV
-558 DFFFIVPGKYYVRL
+558 DFFFLIPGKYYVRL

-578 NGKWDTGEYAEK
+578 NNKWDTGEYAEK
-590 RQPENVYYIN
+590 RQPEDVYYIN
-600 KAFDLKQDWYHETEM
+600 KVFDLKQDWYHETEM
-615 WNVLAEPLNK
+615 WDVLATPLNK
-625 QKPEAITV
+625 QKPEAITK
-633 QKADKKKTITNK
+633 QKADKKRTITNK
-645 NKERAEKMAK
+645 NKEREEKMAK
-655 LVEEQEKQK
+655 QMAEQEKMK
-664 QKRKEKRQNRKA
+664 QERKEKRENRK
-676 KQ
+676 KK

>member
-42 PPKVIGSTPD
+42 PPKVVGSSPKL
-52 FEGTNVKN
+52 EETNVKN
-60 RTVRIDFDEYI
+60 KTVRIDFDEYI

-95 GKNIRIEL
+95 GKDIQIKL

-140 DHLDTMEV
+140 SQLDTMEV

-207 ALKDM
+207 ALNDM
-212 DQSFNYSQRSE
+212 DQSFSYSQRSE
-223 TLAWSDS
+223 TMAWSDS
-230 IIVPSSTDAYRE
+230 IIVPSSTEAFRE
-242 DTIWNEDKTSI
+242 DTIWNEDKITI
-253 DTIQIVEYTRFM
+253 DTILTVEYTRFL
-265 PDNIILRAFD
+265 PDDIILRAFT
-275 ATPNIQYLS
+275 ATPDIQYLA
-284 KSDRSNH
+284 KSDRNTH

-309 GLNFNEKD
+309 GLNFNEQD

-333 MKDSTIY
+333 MKDTTIY

-373 SRARIVQDEKKR
+373 SRARIVQDEQKR
-385 AQEEAEKFEKDL
+385 AKDEAEKFEKDL
-397 KRMERNGDSIG
+397 KRLERNGDSIG
-408 IARLMIPKTKF
+408 IARLMLPKTKF
-419 LPVEHSKSSMNLNEV
+419 LPIEHTSSTMALNDV
-434 YTLSFKEPVTFLTDT
+434 YTLSFKEPVTFLSDT
-449 AVKVLKLEDSIW
+449 AVKVLKMEDSIW
-461 VKIPFEMEQDSLLIR
+461 VKVPFEIEQDTLLIR
-476 EYKVFAEW
+476 EYRIYAEW
-484 RPKEKYKLAIDSAS
+484 RPEETYKIRIDSAS
-498 IVGIYGLHND
+498 IVGLYGLHND
-508 KLEHEFSFAALD
+508 ALEHEIRFAPLD

-526 VNIQNPKASYIVE
+526 VNVANPKSSYLIE
-539 LLDNKGDLIRRSRV
+539 LLDNKGDITRRGRIE
-553 SEGKV
+553 EGKV
-558 DFFFIVPGKYYVRL
+558 DFFFLIPGKYYVRL

-578 NGKWDTGEYAEK
+578 NNKWDTGEYAEK

-600 KAFDLKQDWYHETEM
+600 KVFDLKQDWYHETEM
-615 WNVLAEPLNK
+615 WDVLATPLNK
-625 QKPEAITV
+625 QKPEAITK
-633 QKADKKKTITNK
+633 QKADKKRTITNK
-645 NKERAEKMAK
+645 NKEREEKMAK
-655 LVEEQEKQK
+655 QMAEQEKMK
-664 QKRKEKRQNRKA
+664 QERKEKRENRK
-676 KQ
+676 KK

>member
-11 LTNTALFFIISVV
+11 LTNTALFIVISVV

-42 PPKVIGSTPD
+42 PPKVVGSSPKL
-52 FEGTNVKN
+52 EETNVKN
-60 RTVRIDFDEYI
+60 KTVRIDFDEYI

-95 GKNIRIEL
+95 GKDIQIKL

-140 DHLDTMEV
+140 SQLDTMEV

-207 ALKDM
+207 ALNDM
-212 DQSFNYSQRSE
+212 DQSFSYSQRSE
-223 TLAWSDS
+223 TMAWSDS
-230 IIVPSSTDAYRE
+230 IIVPSSTEAFRE
-242 DTIWNEDKTSI
+242 DTIWNEDKITI
-253 DTIQIVEYTRFM
+253 DTILTVEYTRFL
-265 PDNIILRAFD
+265 PDNIVLRAFT
-275 ATPNIQYLS
+275 ATPNIQYLA
-284 KSDRSNH
+284 KSDRNTH

-333 MKDSTIY
+333 MKDTTIY

-373 SRARIVQDEKKR
+373 SRARIVQDDQKR
-385 AQEEAEKFEKDL
+385 AKDEAEKFEKDL
-397 KRMERNGDSIG
+397 KRLERNGDSIG
-408 IARLMIPKTKF
+408 IARLMLPKTKF
-419 LPVEHSKSSMNLNEV
+419 LPIEHTSSTMALNDV
-434 YTLSFKEPVTFLTDT
+434 YTLSFKEPVTFLSDT

-461 VKIPFEMEQDSLLIR
+461 VKIPFEIEQDSLLIR
-476 EYKVFAEW
+476 DYKIYAEW
-484 RPKEKYKLAIDSAS
+484 RPEETYKILIDSAS
-498 IVGIYGLHND
+498 VVGLYGLHND
-508 KLEHEFSFAALD
+508 ALEHEIRFAPLD

-526 VNIQNPKASYIVE
+526 VNVANPKSSYLIE
-539 LLDNKGDLIRRSRV
+539 LLDNKGDITRRGRIK
-553 SEGKV
+553 EGKV
-558 DFFFIVPGKYYVRL
+558 DFFFLIPGKYYVRL

-578 NGKWDTGEYAEK
+578 NNKWDTGEYAEK
-590 RQPENVYYIN
+590 RQPEDVYYIN
-600 KAFDLKQDWYHETEM
+600 KVFDLKQDWYHETEM
-615 WNVLAEPLNK
+615 WNVLATPLNK
-625 QKPEAITV
+625 QKPEAITK
-633 QKADKKKTITNK
+633 QKADKKRTITNK
-645 NKERAEKMAK
+645 NKEREEKMAK
-655 LVEEQEKQK
+655 QMAEQEKMK
-664 QKRKEKRQNRKA
+664 QERKEKRENRK
-676 KQ
+676 KK

>member
-1 MKKRADIKSI
+1 MKKRANIKSI

-42 PPKVIGSTPD
+42 PPKVVGSSPKL
-52 FEGTNVKN
+52 EETNVKN
-60 RTVRIDFDEYI
+60 KTVRINFDEYI

-95 GKNIRIEL
+95 GKDIQIKL

-140 DHLDTMEV
+140 SQLDTMEV

-207 ALKDM
+207 ALNDM
-212 DQSFNYSQRSE
+212 DQSFSYSQRSE
-223 TLAWSDS
+223 TMAWSDS
-230 IIVPSSTDAYRE
+230 IIVPSSTEAFRE
-242 DTIWNEDKTSI
+242 DTIWNEDKITI
-253 DTIQIVEYTRFM
+253 DTILSVEYTRFL
-265 PDNIILRAFD
+265 PDDIILRAFT
-275 ATPNIQYLS
+275 ATPDIQYLA
-284 KSDRSNH
+284 KSDRNTH

-309 GLNFNEKD
+309 GLNFNEQD

-333 MKDSTIY
+333 MKDTTIY
-340 YNDTLRFSL
+340 YNDTLRFSM

-373 SRARIVQDEKKR
+373 SRARIVQDEQKR
-385 AQEEAEKFEKDL
+385 AKDEAEKFEKDL
-397 KRMERNGDSIG
+397 KRLERNGDSIG
-408 IARLMIPKTKF
+408 IARLMLPKTKF
-419 LPVEHSKSSMNLNEV
+419 LPIEHTSSTMALNDV
-434 YTLSFKEPVTFLTDT
+434 YTLSFKEPVTFLSDT
-449 AVKVLKLEDSIW
+449 AVKVLKMEDSIW
-461 VKIPFEMEQDSLLIR
+461 VKVPFEIEQDPLLIR
-476 EYKVFAEW
+476 EYRIYAEW
-484 RPKEKYKLAIDSAS
+484 RPEETYKILIDSAS
-498 IVGIYGLHND
+498 IVGLYGLHND
-508 KLEHEFSFAALD
+508 ALEHEIRFAPLN

-526 VNIQNPKASYIVE
+526 VNVANPKSSYLIE
-539 LLDNKGDLIRRSRV
+539 LLDNKGDITRRGRIK
-553 SEGKV
+553 EGKV
-558 DFFFIVPGKYYVRL
+558 DFFFLIPGKYYVRL

-578 NGKWDTGEYAEK
+578 NNKWDTGEYAEK
-590 RQPENVYYIN
+590 IQPESVYYIN
-600 KAFDLKQDWYHETEM
+600 KVFDLKQDWYHETEM
-615 WNVLAEPLNK
+615 WDVLATPLNK
-625 QKPEAITV
+625 QKPEAITK
-633 QKADKKKTITNK
+633 QKADKKRTITNK
-645 NKERAEKMAK
+645 NKEREEKMAK
-655 LVEEQEKQK
+655 QMAEQEKMK
-664 QKRKEKRQNRKA
+664 QERKEKRENRK
-676 KQ
+676 KK

>member
-11 LTNTALFFIISVV
+11 LTNTALFVIISVV

-42 PPKVIGSTPD
+42 PPKVVGSSPKL
-52 FEGTNVKN
+52 EETNVKN
-60 RTVRIDFDEYI
+60 KTVRIDFDEYI

-95 GKNIRIEL
+95 GKDIQIKL

-140 DHLDTMEV
+140 SQLDTMEV

-207 ALKDM
+207 ALNDM
-212 DQSFNYSQRSE
+212 DQSFSYSQRSE
-223 TLAWSDS
+223 TMAWSDS
-230 IIVPSSTDAYRE
+230 IIVPSSTEAYRE
-242 DTIWNEDKTSI
+242 DTIWNEDKITI
-253 DTIQIVEYTRFM
+253 DTILTVEYTRFL
-265 PDNIILRAFD
+265 PDNIVLRAFT
-275 ATPNIQYLS
+275 ATPNIQYLA
-284 KSDRSNH
+284 KSDRNTH

-333 MKDSTIY
+333 MKDTTIY

-373 SRARIVQDEKKR
+373 SRARIVQDEQKR
-385 AQEEAEKFEKDL
+385 AKDEAEKFEKDL
-397 KRMERNGDSIG
+397 KRLERNGDSIG
-408 IARLMIPKTKF
+408 IARLMLPKTKF
-419 LPVEHSKSSMNLNEV
+419 LPIEHTSSTMALNDV
-434 YTLSFKEPVTFLTDT
+434 YTLSFKEPVTFLSDT
-449 AVKVLKLEDSIW
+449 AVKVLKMEDSIW
-461 VKIPFEMEQDSLLIR
+461 VKVPFEIEQDSLLIR
-476 EYKVFAEW
+476 DYKIYAEW
-484 RPKEKYKLAIDSAS
+484 RPEETYKILIDSAS
-498 IVGIYGLHND
+498 VVGLYGLHND
-508 KLEHEFSFAALD
+508 ALEHEIRFAPLD

-526 VNIQNPKASYIVE
+526 VNVANPKSSYLIE
-539 LLDNKGDLIRRSRV
+539 LLDNKGDITRRGRIK
-553 SEGKV
+553 EGKV
-558 DFFFIVPGKYYVRL
+558 DFFFLIPGKYYVRL

-578 NGKWDTGEYAEK
+578 NNKWDTGEYAEK

-600 KAFDLKQDWYHETEM
+600 KVFDLKQDWYHETEM
-615 WNVLAEPLNK
+615 WDVLATPLNK
-625 QKPEAITV
+625 QKPEAITK
-633 QKADKKKTITNK
+633 QKADKKRTITNK
-645 NKERAEKMAK
+645 NKEREEKMAK
-655 LVEEQEKQK
+655 QMAEQEKMK
-664 QKRKEKRQNRKA
+664 QERKEKRENRK
-676 KQ
+676 KK

>member
-42 PPKVIGSTPD
+42 PPKVVGSSPKL
-52 FEGTNVKN
+52 EETNVKN
-60 RTVRIDFDEYI
+60 KTVRIDFDEYI

-95 GKNIRIEL
+95 GKDIQIKL

-140 DHLDTMEV
+140 SQLDTMEV

-160 IKGIQVGLYSN
+160 IKGVQVGLYSN

-207 ALKDM
+207 ALNDM
-212 DQSFNYSQRSE
+212 DQSFSYSQRSE
-223 TLAWSDS
+223 TMAWSDS
-230 IIVPSSTDAYRE
+230 IIVPSSTEAFRE
-242 DTIWNEDKTSI
+242 DTIWNEDKITI
-253 DTIQIVEYTRFM
+253 DTILTVEYTRFL
-265 PDNIILRAFD
+265 PDDIILRAFT
-275 ATPNIQYLS
+275 ATPDIQYLA
-284 KSDRSNH
+284 KSDRNTH

-333 MKDSTIY
+333 MKDTTIY

-373 SRARIVQDEKKR
+373 SRARIVQDEQKR
-385 AQEEAEKFEKDL
+385 AKDEAEKFEKDL
-397 KRMERNGDSIG
+397 KRLERNGDSIG
-408 IARLMIPKTKF
+408 IARLMLPKTKF
-419 LPVEHSKSSMNLNEV
+419 LPIEHTSSTMALNDT
-434 YTLSFKEPVTFLTDT
+434 YTLSFNEPITFLSDT
-449 AVKVLKLEDSIW
+449 AVKVLKMEDSIW
-461 VKIPFEMEQDSLLIR
+461 VKVPFEIEQDPLLIR
-476 EYKVFAEW
+476 EYRIYAEW
-484 RPKEKYKLAIDSAS
+484 RPEETYKILIDSAS
-498 IVGIYGLHND
+498 IVGLYGLHND
-508 KLEHEFSFAALD
+508 ALEHEIRFAPLD

-526 VNIQNPKASYIVE
+526 VNVANPKSSYLIE
-539 LLDNKGDLIRRSRV
+539 LLDNKGDITRCGRIE
-553 SEGKV
+553 EGKV
-558 DFFFIVPGKYYVRL
+558 DFFFLIPGKYYVRL

-600 KAFDLKQDWYHETEM
+600 KVFDLKQDWYHETEM
-615 WNVLAEPLNK
+615 WDVLATPLNK
-625 QKPEAITV
+625 QKPEAITK
-633 QKADKKKTITNK
+633 QKADKKRTITNK
-645 NKERAEKMAK
+645 NKEREEKMAK
-655 LVEEQEKQK
+655 QMAEQEKMK
-664 QKRKEKRQNRKA
+664 QERKEKRENRK
-676 KQ
+676 KK

>member
-42 PPKVIGSTPD
+42 PPKVVGSSPKL
-52 FEGTNVKN
+52 EETNVKN
-60 RTVRIDFDEYI
+60 KTVRIDFDEYI

-95 GKNIRIEL
+95 GKDIQIKL

-140 DHLDTMEV
+140 SQLDTMEV

-207 ALKDM
+207 ALNDM
-212 DQSFNYSQRSE
+212 DQSFSYSQRSE
-223 TLAWSDS
+223 TMAWSDS
-230 IIVPSSTDAYRE
+230 IIVPSSTEAYRE
-242 DTIWNEDKTSI
+242 DTIWNEDKITI
-253 DTIQIVEYTRFM
+253 DTILTVEYTRFL
-265 PDNIILRAFD
+265 PDNIVLRAFT
-275 ATPNIQYLS
+275 ATPNIQYLA
-284 KSDRSNH
+284 KSDRNTH

-333 MKDSTIY
+333 MKDTTIY

-373 SRARIVQDEKKR
+373 SRARIVQDEQKR
-385 AQEEAEKFEKDL
+385 AKDEAEKFEKDL

-408 IARLMIPKTKF
+408 IARLMLPKTKF

-449 AVKVLKLEDSIW
+449 AVKVLKLEDSTW
-461 VKIPFEMEQDSLLIR
+461 VKVPFEIEQDSLLIR
-476 EYKVFAEW
+476 DYKIYAEW
-484 RPKEKYKLAIDSAS
+484 RPEETYKILIDSAS
-498 IVGIYGLHND
+498 VVGLYGLHND
-508 KLEHEFSFAALD
+508 ALEHEIRFAPLD

-526 VNIQNPKASYIVE
+526 VNVANPKSSYLIE
-539 LLDNKGDLIRRSRV
+539 LLDNKGDITRRGRIK
-553 SEGKV
+553 EGKV
-558 DFFFIVPGKYYVRL
+558 DFFFLIPGKYYVRL

-578 NGKWDTGEYAEK
+578 NNKWDTGEYAEK
-590 RQPENVYYIN
+590 RQPEDVYYIN
-600 KAFDLKQDWYHETEM
+600 KVFDLKQDWYHETEM
-615 WNVLAEPLNK
+615 WDVLATPLNK
-625 QKPEAITV
+625 QKPEAITK
-633 QKADKKKTITNK
+633 QKADKKRTITNK
-645 NKERAEKMAK
+645 NKEREEKMAK
-655 LVEEQEKQK
+655 QMAEQEKMK
-664 QKRKEKRQNRKA
+664 QERKEKRENRQK
-676 KQ
+676 K

>member
-11 LTNTALFFIISVV
+11 LTNTALFIVISVV
-24 LLGCAAVGTP
+24 FLGCAAVGTP

-42 PPKVIGSTPD
+42 PPKVVGSSPKL
-52 FEGTNVKN
+52 EETNVKN
-60 RTVRIDFDEYI
+60 KTVRIDFDEYI

-95 GKNIRIEL
+95 GKDIQIKL

-140 DHLDTMEV
+140 SQLDTMEV

-207 ALKDM
+207 ALNDM
-212 DQSFNYSQRSE
+212 DQSFSYSQRSE
-223 TLAWSDS
+223 TMAWSDS
-230 IIVPSSTDAYRE
+230 IIVPSSTEAFRE
-242 DTIWNEDKTSI
+242 DTIWNEDKITI
-253 DTIQIVEYTRFM
+253 DTILTVEYTRFL
-265 PDNIILRAFD
+265 PDNIVLRAFT
-275 ATPNIQYLS
+275 ATPNIQYLA
-284 KSDRSNH
+284 KSDRNTH

-333 MKDSTIY
+333 MKDTTIY

-373 SRARIVQDEKKR
+373 SRARIVQDEQKR
-385 AQEEAEKFEKDL
+385 AKDEAEKFEKDL
-397 KRMERNGDSIG
+397 KRLERNGDSIG
-408 IARLMIPKTKF
+408 IARLMLPKTKF
-419 LPVEHSKSSMNLNEV
+419 LPIEHTSSTMALNDV
-434 YTLSFKEPVTFLTDT
+434 YTLSFKEPVTFLSDT

-461 VKIPFEMEQDSLLIR
+461 VKIPFEIEQDSLLIR
-476 EYKVFAEW
+476 DYKIYAEW
-484 RPKEKYKLAIDSAS
+484 RPEETYKILIDSAS
-498 IVGIYGLHND
+498 VVGLYGLHND
-508 KLEHEFSFAALD
+508 ALEHEIRFAPLD

-526 VNIQNPKASYIVE
+526 VNVANPKSSYLIE
-539 LLDNKGDLIRRSRV
+539 LLDNKGDITRRGRIK
-553 SEGKV
+553 EGKV
-558 DFFFIVPGKYYVRL
+558 DFFFLIPGKYYVRL

-578 NGKWDTGEYAEK
+578 NNKWDTGEYAEK
-590 RQPENVYYIN
+590 RQPEDVYYIN
-600 KAFDLKQDWYHETEM
+600 KVFDLKQDWYHETEM
-615 WNVLAEPLNK
+615 WNVLATPLNK
-625 QKPEAITV
+625 QKPEAITK
-633 QKADKKKTITNK
+633 QKADKKRTITNK
-645 NKERAEKMAK
+645 NKEREEKMAK
-655 LVEEQEKQK
+655 QMAEQEKMK
-664 QKRKEKRQNRKA
+664 QERKEKRENRK
-676 KQ
+676 KK

>member
-42 PPKVIGSTPD
+42 PPKVVGSSPKL
-52 FEGTNVKN
+52 EETNVKN
-60 RTVRIDFDEYI
+60 KTVRIDFDEYI

-95 GKNIRIEL
+95 GKDIQIKL

-140 DHLDTMEV
+140 SQLDTMEV

-207 ALKDM
+207 ALNDM
-212 DQSFNYSQRSE
+212 DQSFSYSQRSE
-223 TLAWSDS
+223 TMAWSDS
-230 IIVPSSTDAYRE
+230 IIVPSSTEAYRE
-242 DTIWNEDKTSI
+242 DTIWNEDKITI
-253 DTIQIVEYTRFM
+253 DTILTVEYTRFL
-265 PDNIILRAFD
+265 PDNIVLRAFT
-275 ATPNIQYLS
+275 ATPNIQYLA
-284 KSDRSNH
+284 KSDRNTH

-333 MKDSTIY
+333 MKDTTIY

-373 SRARIVQDEKKR
+373 SRARIVQDEQKR
-385 AQEEAEKFEKDL
+385 AKDEAEKFEKDL
-397 KRMERNGDSIG
+397 KRLERNGDSIG
-408 IARLMIPKTKF
+408 IARLMLPKTKF
-419 LPVEHSKSSMNLNEV
+419 LPIEHTSSTMALNDT
-434 YTLSFKEPVTFLTDT
+434 YTLSFNEPVTFLSDT
-449 AVKVLKLEDSIW
+449 AVKVLKMEDSTW
-461 VKIPFEMEQDSLLIR
+461 VKVPFEIEQDSLLIR
-476 EYKVFAEW
+476 DYKIYAEW
-484 RPKEKYKLAIDSAS
+484 RPEETYKILIDSAS
-498 IVGIYGLHND
+498 VVGLYGLHND
-508 KLEHEFSFAALD
+508 ALEHEIRFAPLD

-526 VNIQNPKASYIVE
+526 VNVANPKSSYLIE
-539 LLDNKGDLIRRSRV
+539 LLDNKGDITRRGRIK
-553 SEGKV
+553 EGKV
-558 DFFFIVPGKYYVRL
+558 DFFFLIPGKYYVRL

-578 NGKWDTGEYAEK
+578 NNKWDTGEYAEK
-590 RQPENVYYIN
+590 RQPEDVYYIN
-600 KAFDLKQDWYHETEM
+600 KVFDLKHDWYHETEM
-615 WNVLAEPLNK
+615 WDVLATPLNK
-625 QKPEAITV
+625 QKPEAITK
-633 QKADKKKTITNK
+633 QKADKKRTITNK
-645 NKERAEKMAK
+645 NKEREEKMAK
-655 LVEEQEKQK
+655 QMAEQEKMK
-664 QKRKEKRQNRKA
+664 QERKEKRENRK
-676 KQ
+676 KK

>member
-42 PPKVIGSTPD
+42 PPKVVGSSPKL
-52 FEGTNVKN
+52 EETNVKN
-60 RTVRIDFDEYI
+60 KTVRIDFDEYI

-95 GKNIRIEL
+95 GKDIQIKL

-140 DHLDTMEV
+140 SQLDTMEV

-207 ALKDM
+207 ALNDM
-212 DQSFNYSQRSE
+212 DQSFSYSQRSE
-223 TLAWSDS
+223 TMAWSDS
-230 IIVPSSTDAYRE
+230 IIVPSSTEAYRE
-242 DTIWNEDKTSI
+242 DTIWNEDKITI
-253 DTIQIVEYTRFM
+253 DTILTVEYTRFL
-265 PDNIILRAFD
+265 PDNIVLRAFT
-275 ATPNIQYLS
+275 ATPNIQYLA
-284 KSDRSNH
+284 KSDRNTH

-333 MKDSTIY
+333 MKDTTIY

-373 SRARIVQDEKKR
+373 SRARIVQDEQKR
-385 AQEEAEKFEKDL
+385 AKDEAEKFEKDL
-397 KRMERNGDSIG
+397 KRLERNGDSIG
-408 IARLMIPKTKF
+408 IARLMLPKTKF
-419 LPVEHSKSSMNLNEV
+419 LPIEHTSSTMALNDTS
-434 YTLSFKEPVTFLTDT
+434 TLSFNEPVTFLSDT
-449 AVKVLKLEDSIW
+449 AVKVLKMEDSTW
-461 VKIPFEMEQDSLLIR
+461 VKVPFEIEQDSLLIR
-476 EYKVFAEW
+476 DYKIYAEW
-484 RPKEKYKLAIDSAS
+484 RPEETYKILIDSAS
-498 IVGIYGLHND
+498 VVGLYGLHND
-508 KLEHEFSFAALD
+508 ALEHEIRFAPLD

-526 VNIQNPKASYIVE
+526 VNVANPKSSYLIE
-539 LLDNKGDLIRRSRV
+539 LLDNKGDITRRGRIK
-553 SEGKV
+553 EGKV
-558 DFFFIVPGKYYVRL
+558 DFFFLIPGKYYVRL

-578 NGKWDTGEYAEK
+578 NNKWDTGEYAEK
-590 RQPENVYYIN
+590 RQPEDVYYIN
-600 KAFDLKQDWYHETEM
+600 KVFDLKQDWYHETEM
-615 WNVLAEPLNK
+615 WDVLATPLNK
-625 QKPEAITV
+625 QKPEAITK
-633 QKADKKKTITNK
+633 QKADKKRTITNK
-645 NKERAEKMAK
+645 NKEREEKMAK
-655 LVEEQEKQK
+655 QMAEQEKMK
-664 QKRKEKRQNRKA
+664 QERKEKRENRK
-676 KQ
+676 KK

>member
-11 LTNTALFFIISVV
+11 LTNTALFIVISVV

-42 PPKVIGSTPD
+42 PPKVVGSSPKL
-52 FEGTNVKN
+52 EETNVKN
-60 RTVRIDFDEYI
+60 KTVRIDFDEYI

-95 GKNIRIEL
+95 GKDIQIKL

-140 DHLDTMEV
+140 SQLDTMEV

-207 ALKDM
+207 ALNDM
-212 DQSFNYSQRSE
+212 DQSFSYSQRSE
-223 TLAWSDS
+223 TMAWSDS
-230 IIVPSSTDAYRE
+230 IIVPSSTEAYRE
-242 DTIWNEDKTSI
+242 DTIWNEDKITI
-253 DTIQIVEYTRFM
+253 DTILTVEYTRFL
-265 PDNIILRAFD
+265 PDNIVLRAFT
-275 ATPNIQYLS
+275 ATPNIQYLA
-284 KSDRSNH
+284 KSDRNTH

-333 MKDSTIY
+333 MKDTTIY

-373 SRARIVQDEKKR
+373 SRARIVQDEQKR
-385 AQEEAEKFEKDL
+385 AKDEAEKFEKDL
-397 KRMERNGDSIG
+397 KRLERNGDSIG
-408 IARLMIPKTKF
+408 IARLMLPKTKF
-419 LPVEHSKSSMNLNEV
+419 LPIEHTSSTMALNDV
-434 YTLSFKEPVTFLTDT
+434 YTLSFKEPVTFLSDT
-449 AVKVLKLEDSIW
+449 AVKVLKMEDSIW
-461 VKIPFEMEQDSLLIR
+461 VKVPFEIEQDSLLIR
-476 EYKVFAEW
+476 DYKIYAEW
-484 RPKEKYKLAIDSAS
+484 RPEETYKILIDSAS
-498 IVGIYGLHND
+498 VVGLYGLHND
-508 KLEHEFSFAALD
+508 ALEHEIRFAPLD

-526 VNIQNPKASYIVE
+526 VNVANPKSSYLIE
-539 LLDNKGDLIRRSRV
+539 LLDNKGDITRRGRIK
-553 SEGKV
+553 EGKV
-558 DFFFIVPGKYYVRL
+558 DFFFLIPGKYYVRL

-578 NGKWDTGEYAEK
+578 NNKWDTGEYAEK

-600 KAFDLKQDWYHETEM
+600 KVFDLKQDWYHETEM
-615 WNVLAEPLNK
+615 WDVLATPLNK
-625 QKPEAITV
+625 QKPEAITK
-633 QKADKKKTITNK
+633 QKADKKRTITNK
-645 NKERAEKMAK
+645 NKEREEKMAK
-655 LVEEQEKQK
+655 QMAEQEKMK
-664 QKRKEKRQNRKA
+664 QERKEKRENRK
-676 KQ
+676 KK

>member
-11 LTNTALFFIISVV
+11 LTNTALFIVISVV

-42 PPKVIGSTPD
+42 PPKVVGSSPKL
-52 FEGTNVKN
+52 EETNVKN
-60 RTVRIDFDEYI
+60 KTVRIDFDEYI

-95 GKNIRIEL
+95 GKDIQIKL

-140 DHLDTMEV
+140 SQLDTMEV

-177 TTQQFQRVSR
+177 TTQQFLRVSR

-207 ALKDM
+207 ALNDM
-212 DQSFNYSQRSE
+212 DQSFSYSQRSE
-223 TLAWSDS
+223 TMAWSDS
-230 IIVPSSTDAYRE
+230 IIVPSSTEAYRE
-242 DTIWNEDKTSI
+242 DTIWNEDKITI
-253 DTIQIVEYTRFM
+253 DTILTVEYTRFL
-265 PDNIILRAFD
+265 PDNIVLRAFT
-275 ATPNIQYLS
+275 ATPNIQYLA
-284 KSDRSNH
+284 KSDRNTH

-333 MKDSTIY
+333 MKDTTIY

-373 SRARIVQDEKKR
+373 SRARIVQDEQKR
-385 AQEEAEKFEKDL
+385 AKDEAEKFEKDL
-397 KRMERNGDSIG
+397 KRLERNGDSIG
-408 IARLMIPKTKF
+408 IARLMLPKTKF
-419 LPVEHSKSSMNLNEV
+419 LPIEHTSSTMALNDT
-434 YTLSFKEPVTFLTDT
+434 YTLSFNEPVTFLSDT
-449 AVKVLKLEDSIW
+449 AVKVLKMEDSIW
-461 VKIPFEMEQDSLLIR
+461 VKVPFEIEQDSLLIR
-476 EYKVFAEW
+476 DYKIYAEW
-484 RPKEKYKLAIDSAS
+484 RPEETYKILIDSAS
-498 IVGIYGLHND
+498 VVGLYGLHND
-508 KLEHEFSFAALD
+508 ALEHEIRFAPLD

-526 VNIQNPKASYIVE
+526 VNVANPKSSYLIE
-539 LLDNKGDLIRRSRV
+539 LLDNKGDITRRGRIK
-553 SEGKV
+553 EGKV
-558 DFFFIVPGKYYVRL
+558 DFFFLIPGKYYVRL

-578 NGKWDTGEYAEK
+578 NNKWDTGEYAEK

-600 KAFDLKQDWYHETEM
+600 KVFDLKQDWYHETEM
-615 WNVLAEPLNK
+615 WDVLATPLNK
-625 QKPEAITV
+625 QKPEAITK
-633 QKADKKKTITNK
+633 QKADKKRTITNK
-645 NKERAEKMAK
+645 NKEREEKMAK
-655 LVEEQEKQK
+655 QMAEQEKMK
-664 QKRKEKRQNRKA
+664 QERKEKRENRK
-676 KQ
+676 KK

>member
-42 PPKVIGSTPD
+42 PPKVVGSSPKL
-52 FEGTNVKN
+52 EETNVKN
-60 RTVRIDFDEYI
+60 KTVRIDFDEYI

-95 GKNIRIEL
+95 GKDIQIKL

-140 DHLDTMEV
+140 SQLDTMEV

-207 ALKDM
+207 ALNDM
-212 DQSFNYSQRSE
+212 DQSFSYSQRSE
-223 TLAWSDS
+223 TMAWSDS
-230 IIVPSSTDAYRE
+230 IIVPSSTEAYRE
-242 DTIWNEDKTSI
+242 DTIWNEDKITI
-253 DTIQIVEYTRFM
+253 DTILTVEYTRFL
-265 PDNIILRAFD
+265 PDNIVLRAFT
-275 ATPNIQYLS
+275 ATPNIQYLA
-284 KSDRSNH
+284 KSDRNTH

-333 MKDSTIY
+333 MKDTTIY

-373 SRARIVQDEKKR
+373 SRARIVQDEQKR
-385 AQEEAEKFEKDL
+385 AKDEAEKFEKDL

-408 IARLMIPKTKF
+408 IARLMLPKTKF

-449 AVKVLKLEDSIW
+449 AVKVLKLEDSTW
-461 VKIPFEMEQDSLLIR
+461 VKVPFEIEQDSLLIR
-476 EYKVFAEW
+476 DCKIYAEW
-484 RPKEKYKLAIDSAS
+484 RPEETYKILIDSAS
-498 IVGIYGLHND
+498 VVGLYGLHND
-508 KLEHEFSFAALD
+508 ALEHEIRFAPLD

-526 VNIQNPKASYIVE
+526 VNVANPKSSYLIE
-539 LLDNKGDLIRRSRV
+539 LLDNKGDITRRGRIK
-553 SEGKV
+553 EGKV
-558 DFFFIVPGKYYVRL
+558 DFFFLIPGKYYVRL

-578 NGKWDTGEYAEK
+578 NNKWDTGEYAEK
-590 RQPENVYYIN
+590 RQPEDVYYIN
-600 KAFDLKQDWYHETEM
+600 KVFDLKQDWYHETEM
-615 WNVLAEPLNK
+615 WDVLATPLNK
-625 QKPEAITV
+625 QKPEAITK
-633 QKADKKKTITNK
+633 QKADKKRTITNK
-645 NKERAEKMAK
+645 NKEREEKMAK
-655 LVEEQEKQK
+655 QMAEQEKMK
-664 QKRKEKRQNRKA
+664 QERKEKRENRQK
-676 KQ
+676 K

>member
-11 LTNTALFFIISVV
+11 LTNTALFFTISVV

-42 PPKVIGSTPD
+42 PPKVVGSSPKL
-52 FEGTNVKN
+52 EETNVKN
-60 RTVRIDFDEYI
+60 KTVRIDFDEYI

-95 GKNIRIEL
+95 GKDIQIKL

-140 DHLDTMEV
+140 SQLDTMEV

-207 ALKDM
+207 ALNDM
-212 DQSFNYSQRSE
+212 DQSFSYSQRSE
-223 TLAWSDS
+223 TMAWSDS
-230 IIVPSSTDAYRE
+230 IIVPSSTEAYRE
-242 DTIWNEDKTSI
+242 DTIWNEDKITI
-253 DTIQIVEYTRFM
+253 DTILTVEYTRFL
-265 PDNIILRAFD
+265 PDNIVLRAFT
-275 ATPNIQYLS
+275 ATPNIQYLA
-284 KSDRSNH
+284 KSDRNTH

-333 MKDSTIY
+333 MKDTTIY

-373 SRARIVQDEKKR
+373 SRARIVQDEQKR
-385 AQEEAEKFEKDL
+385 AKDEAEKFEKDL
-397 KRMERNGDSIG
+397 KRLERNGDSIG
-408 IARLMIPKTKF
+408 IARLMLPKTKF
-419 LPVEHSKSSMNLNEV
+419 LPIEHTSSTMALNDT
-434 YTLSFKEPVTFLTDT
+434 YTLSFNEPVTFLSDT
-449 AVKVLKLEDSIW
+449 AVKVLKMEDSIW
-461 VKIPFEMEQDSLLIR
+461 VKVPFEIEQDPLLIR
-476 EYKVFAEW
+476 EYRIYAEW
-484 RPKEKYKLAIDSAS
+484 RPEETYKILIDSAS
-498 IVGIYGLHND
+498 VVGLYGLHND
-508 KLEHEFSFAALD
+508 ALEHEIRFAPLD

-526 VNIQNPKASYIVE
+526 VNVANPKSSYLIE
-539 LLDNKGDLIRRSRV
+539 LLDNKGDITRRGRIK
-553 SEGKV
+553 EGKV
-558 DFFFIVPGKYYVRL
+558 DFFFLIPGKYYVRL

-578 NGKWDTGEYAEK
+578 NNKWDTGEYAEK
-590 RQPENVYYIN
+590 RQPEDVYYIN
-600 KAFDLKQDWYHETEM
+600 KVFDLKQDWYHETEM
-615 WNVLAEPLNK
+615 WDVLATPLNK
-625 QKPEAITV
+625 QKPEAITK
-633 QKADKKKTITNK
+633 QKADKKRTITNK
-645 NKERAEKMAK
+645 NKEREEKMAK
-655 LVEEQEKQK
+655 QMAEQEKMK
-664 QKRKEKRQNRKA
+664 QERKEKRENRK
-676 KQ
+676 KK

>member
-42 PPKVIGSTPD
+42 PPKVVGSSPKL
-52 FEGTNVKN
+52 EETNVKN
-60 RTVRIDFDEYI
+60 KTVRIDFDEYI

-95 GKNIRIEL
+95 GKDIQIKL

-140 DHLDTMEV
+140 SQLDTMEV

-207 ALKDM
+207 ALNDM
-212 DQSFNYSQRSE
+212 DQSFSYSQRSE
-223 TLAWSDS
+223 TMAWSDS
-230 IIVPSSTDAYRE
+230 IIVPSSTEAFRE
-242 DTIWNEDKTSI
+242 DTIWNEDKITI
-253 DTIQIVEYTRFM
+253 DTILTVEYTRFL
-265 PDNIILRAFD
+265 PDDIILRAFT
-275 ATPNIQYLS
+275 ATPDIQYLA
-284 KSDRSNH
+284 KSDRNTH

-309 GLNFNEKD
+309 GLNFNEQD

-333 MKDSTIY
+333 MKDTTIY
-340 YNDTLRFSL
+340 YNDTLRFSM

-373 SRARIVQDEKKR
+373 SRARIVQDEQKR
-385 AQEEAEKFEKDL
+385 AKDEAEKFEKDL
-397 KRMERNGDSIG
+397 KRLERNGDSIG
-408 IARLMIPKTKF
+408 IARLMLPKTKF
-419 LPVEHSKSSMNLNEV
+419 LPIEHTSSTMALNDV
-434 YTLSFKEPVTFLTDT
+434 YTLSFKEPVTFLSDT
-449 AVKVLKLEDSIW
+449 AVKVLKMEDSIW
-461 VKIPFEMEQDSLLIR
+461 VKVPFEIEQDPLLIR
-476 EYKVFAEW
+476 EYRIYAEW
-484 RPKEKYKLAIDSAS
+484 RPEEIYKIRIDSAS
-498 IVGIYGLHND
+498 IVGLYGLHND
-508 KLEHEFSFAALD
+508 ALEHEIRFAPLD

-526 VNIQNPKASYIVE
+526 VNVANPKSSYLIE
-539 LLDNKGDLIRRSRV
+539 LLDNKGDITRRGRIE
-553 SEGKV
+553 EGKV
-558 DFFFIVPGKYYVRL
+558 DFFFLIPGKYYVRL

-578 NGKWDTGEYAEK
+578 NNKWDTGEYAEK

-600 KAFDLKQDWYHETEM
+600 KVFDLKQDWYHETEM
-615 WNVLAEPLNK
+615 WDVLATPLNK
-625 QKPEAITV
+625 QKPEAITK
-633 QKADKKKTITNK
+633 QKADKKRTITNK
-645 NKERAEKMAK
+645 NKEREEKMAK
-655 LVEEQEKQK
+655 QMAEQEKMK
-664 QKRKEKRQNRKA
+664 QERKEKRENRK
-676 KQ
+676 KK

>member
-42 PPKVIGSTPD
+42 PPKVVGSSPKL
-52 FEGTNVKN
+52 EETNVKN
-60 RTVRIDFDEYI
+60 KTVRIDFDEYI

-95 GKNIRIEL
+95 GKDIQIKL

-140 DHLDTMEV
+140 SQLDTMEV

-207 ALKDM
+207 ALNDM
-212 DQSFNYSQRSE
+212 DQSFSYSQRSE
-223 TLAWSDS
+223 TMAWSDS
-230 IIVPSSTDAYRE
+230 IIVPSSTEAYRE
-242 DTIWNEDKTSI
+242 DTIWNEDKITI
-253 DTIQIVEYTRFM
+253 DTILTVEYTRFL
-265 PDNIILRAFD
+265 PDNIVLRAFT
-275 ATPNIQYLS
+275 ATPNIQYLA
-284 KSDRSNH
+284 KSDRNTH

-333 MKDSTIY
+333 MKDTTIY

-373 SRARIVQDEKKR
+373 SRARIVQDEQKR
-385 AQEEAEKFEKDL
+385 AKDEAEKFEKDL
-397 KRMERNGDSIG
+397 KRLERNGDSIG
-408 IARLMIPKTKF
+408 IARLMLPKTKF
-419 LPVEHSKSSMNLNEV
+419 LPIEHTSSTMALNDT
-434 YTLSFKEPVTFLTDT
+434 YTLSFNEPVTFLSDT
-449 AVKVLKLEDSIW
+449 AVKVLKMEDSTW
-461 VKIPFEMEQDSLLIR
+461 VKVPFEIEQDSLLIR
-476 EYKVFAEW
+476 DYKIYAEW
-484 RPKEKYKLAIDSAS
+484 RPEETYKILIDSAS
-498 IVGIYGLHND
+498 VVGLYGLHND
-508 KLEHEFSFAALD
+508 ALEHEIRFAPLD

-526 VNIQNPKASYIVE
+526 VNVANPKSSYLIE
-539 LLDNKGDLIRRSRV
+539 LLDNKGDITRRGRIK
-553 SEGKV
+553 EGKV
-558 DFFFIVPGKYYVRL
+558 DFFFLIPGKYYVRL

-578 NGKWDTGEYAEK
+578 NNKWDTGEYAEK
-590 RQPENVYYIN
+590 RQPEDVYYIN
-600 KAFDLKQDWYHETEM
+600 KVFDLKQDWYHETEM
-615 WNVLAEPLNK
+615 WDVLATPLNK
-625 QKPEAITV
+625 QKPEAITK
-633 QKADKKKTITNK
+633 QKADKKRTITNK
-645 NKERAEKMAK
+645 NKEREEKMAK
-655 LVEEQEKQK
+655 QMAEQEKMK
-664 QKRKEKRQNRKA
+664 QERKEKRENRK
-676 KQ
+676 KK

>member
-42 PPKVIGSTPD
+42 PPKVVGSSPKL
-52 FEGTNVKN
+52 EETNVKN
-60 RTVRIDFDEYI
+60 KTVRIDFDEYI

-95 GKNIRIEL
+95 GKDIQIKL

-140 DHLDTMEV
+140 GQLDTMEV

-207 ALKDM
+207 ALNDM
-212 DQSFNYSQRSE
+212 DQSFSYSQRSE
-223 TLAWSDS
+223 TMAWSDS
-230 IIVPSSTDAYRE
+230 IIVPSSTEAYRE
-242 DTIWNEDKTSI
+242 DTIWNEDKITI
-253 DTIQIVEYTRFM
+253 DTILTVEYTRFL
-265 PDNIILRAFD
+265 PDNIVLRAFT
-275 ATPNIQYLS
+275 ATPNIQYLA
-284 KSDRSNH
+284 KSDRNTH

-333 MKDSTIY
+333 MKDTTIY

-373 SRARIVQDEKKR
+373 SRARIVQDEQKR
-385 AQEEAEKFEKDL
+385 AKDEAEKFEKDL
-397 KRMERNGDSIG
+397 KRLERNGDSIG
-408 IARLMIPKTKF
+408 IARLMLPKTKF
-419 LPVEHSKSSMNLNEV
+419 LPIEHTSSTMALNDT
-434 YTLSFKEPVTFLTDT
+434 YTLSFNEPVTFLSDT
-449 AVKVLKLEDSIW
+449 AVKVLKMEDSTW
-461 VKIPFEMEQDSLLIR
+461 VKVPFEIEQDSLLIR
-476 EYKVFAEW
+476 DYKIYAEW
-484 RPKEKYKLAIDSAS
+484 RPEETYKILIDSAS
-498 IVGIYGLHND
+498 VVGLYGLHND
-508 KLEHEFSFAALD
+508 ALEHEIRFAPLD

-526 VNIQNPKASYIVE
+526 VNVANPKSSYLIE
-539 LLDNKGDLIRRSRV
+539 LLDNKGDITRRGRIK
-553 SEGKV
+553 EGKV
-558 DFFFIVPGKYYVRL
+558 DFFFLIPGKYYVRL

-578 NGKWDTGEYAEK
+578 NNKWDTGEYAEK
-590 RQPENVYYIN
+590 RQPEDVYYIN
-600 KAFDLKQDWYHETEM
+600 KVFDLKQDWYHETEM
-615 WNVLAEPLNK
+615 WDVLATPLNK
-625 QKPEAITV
+625 QKPEAITK
-633 QKADKKKTITNK
+633 QKADKKRTITNK
-645 NKERAEKMAK
+645 NKEREEKMAK
-655 LVEEQEKQK
+655 QMAEQEKLK
-664 QKRKEKRQNRKA
+664 QERQNPY
-676 KQ
+676 

>member
-34 DGGPYDDT
+34 DGGPYDET
-42 PPKVIGSTPD
+42 PPKVVGSSPKL
-52 FEGTNVKN
+52 EETNVKN
-60 RTVRIDFDEYI
+60 KTVRIDFDEYI

-95 GKNIRIEL
+95 GKNIQIKL
-103 IDSLQPNTTYT
+103 IDSLQLNTTYT

-140 DHLDTMEV
+140 SQLDTMEV

-207 ALKDM
+207 ALNDM
-212 DQSFNYSQRSE
+212 DQSFSYSQRSE
-223 TLAWSDS
+223 TMAWSDS
-230 IIVPSSTDAYRE
+230 IIVPSSTEAFRE
-242 DTIWNEDKTSI
+242 DTIWNEDKITI
-253 DTIQIVEYTRFM
+253 DTILTVEYTRFL
-265 PDNIILRAFD
+265 PDDIILRAFT
-275 ATPNIQYLS
+275 ATPDIQYLA
-284 KSDRSNH
+284 KSDRNTH

-309 GLNFNEKD
+309 GLNFNEQD

-333 MKDSTIY
+333 MKDTTIY
-340 YNDTLRFSL
+340 YNDTLRFSM

-373 SRARIVQDEKKR
+373 SRARIVQDEQKR
-385 AQEEAEKFEKDL
+385 AKDEAEKFEKDL
-397 KRMERNGDSIG
+397 KRLERNGDSIG
-408 IARLMIPKTKF
+408 IARLMLPKTKF
-419 LPVEHSKSSMNLNEV
+419 LPIEHTSSTMALNDV
-434 YTLSFKEPVTFLTDT
+434 YTLSFKEPVTFLSDT
-449 AVKVLKLEDSIW
+449 AVKVLKMEDSIW
-461 VKIPFEMEQDSLLIR
+461 VKVPFEIEQDPLLIR
-476 EYKVFAEW
+476 EYRIYAEW
-484 RPKEKYKLAIDSAS
+484 RPEETYKIRIDSAS
-498 IVGIYGLHND
+498 IVGLYGLHND
-508 KLEHEFSFAALD
+508 VLEHEIRFAPLD

-526 VNIQNPKASYIVE
+526 VNVANPKSSYLIE
-539 LLDNKGDLIRRSRV
+539 LLDNKGDITRRGRIE
-553 SEGKV
+553 EGKV
-558 DFFFIVPGKYYVRL
+558 DFFFLIPGKYYVRL

-578 NGKWDTGEYAEK
+578 NNKWDTGEYAEK

-600 KAFDLKQDWYHETEM
+600 KVFDLKQDWYHETEM
-615 WNVLAEPLNK
+615 WDVLATPLNK
-625 QKPEAITV
+625 QKPEAITK
-633 QKADKKKTITNK
+633 QKADKKRTITNK
-645 NKERAEKMAK
+645 NKEREEKMAK
-655 LVEEQEKQK
+655 QMAEQEKMK
-664 QKRKEKRQNRKA
+664 QERKEKRENRK
-676 KQ
+676 KK

>member
-42 PPKVIGSTPD
+42 PPKVVGSSPKL
-52 FEGTNVKN
+52 EETNVKN
-60 RTVRIDFDEYI
+60 KTVRIDFDEYI

-95 GKNIRIEL
+95 GKDIQIKL

-140 DHLDTMEV
+140 SQLDTMEV

-207 ALKDM
+207 ALNDM
-212 DQSFNYSQRSE
+212 DQSFSYSQRSE
-223 TLAWSDS
+223 TMAWSDS
-230 IIVPSSTDAYRE
+230 IIVPSSTEAYRE
-242 DTIWNEDKTSI
+242 DTIWNEDKITI
-253 DTIQIVEYTRFM
+253 DTILTVEYTRFL
-265 PDNIILRAFD
+265 PDNIVLRAFT
-275 ATPNIQYLS
+275 ATPNIQYLA
-284 KSDRSNH
+284 KSDRNTH

-333 MKDSTIY
+333 MKDTTIY

-373 SRARIVQDEKKR
+373 SRARIVQDEQKR
-385 AQEEAEKFEKDL
+385 AKDEAEKFEKDL
-397 KRMERNGDSIG
+397 KRLERNGDSIG
-408 IARLMIPKTKF
+408 IARLMLPKTKF
-419 LPVEHSKSSMNLNEV
+419 LPIEHTSSTMALNDT
-434 YTLSFKEPVTFLTDT
+434 YTLSFNEPVTFMSDT
-449 AVKVLKLEDSIW
+449 AVKVLKMEDSTW
-461 VKIPFEMEQDSLLIR
+461 VKVPFEIEQDSLLIR
-476 EYKVFAEW
+476 DYKIYAEW
-484 RPKEKYKLAIDSAS
+484 RPEETYKILIDSAS
-498 IVGIYGLHND
+498 VVGLYGLHND
-508 KLEHEFSFAALD
+508 ALEHEIRFAPLD

-526 VNIQNPKASYIVE
+526 VNVANPKSSYLIE
-539 LLDNKGDLIRRSRV
+539 LLDNKGDITRRGRIK
-553 SEGKV
+553 EGKV
-558 DFFFIVPGKYYVRL
+558 DFFFLIPGKYYVRL

-578 NGKWDTGEYAEK
+578 NNKWDTGEYAEK
-590 RQPENVYYIN
+590 RQPEDVYYIN
-600 KAFDLKQDWYHETEM
+600 KVFDLKQDWYHETEM
-615 WNVLAEPLNK
+615 WDVLATPLNK
-625 QKPEAITV
+625 QKPEAITK
-633 QKADKKKTITNK
+633 QKADKKRTITNK
-645 NKERAEKMAK
+645 NKEREEKMAK
-655 LVEEQEKQK
+655 QMAEQEKMK
-664 QKRKEKRQNRKA
+664 QERKEKRENRK
-676 KQ
+676 KK

>member
-42 PPKVIGSTPD
+42 PPKVVGSSPKL
-52 FEGTNVKN
+52 EETNVKN
-60 RTVRIDFDEYI
+60 KTVRIDFDEYI

-95 GKNIRIEL
+95 GKDIQIKL

-140 DHLDTMEV
+140 SQLDTMEV

-207 ALKDM
+207 ALNDM
-212 DQSFNYSQRSE
+212 DQSFSYSQRSE
-223 TLAWSDS
+223 TMAWSDS
-230 IIVPSSTDAYRE
+230 IIVPSSTEAYRE
-242 DTIWNEDKTSI
+242 DTIWNEDKITI
-253 DTIQIVEYTRFM
+253 DTILTVEYTRFL
-265 PDNIILRAFD
+265 PDNIVLRAFT
-275 ATPNIQYLS
+275 ATPNIQYLA
-284 KSDRSNH
+284 KSDRNTH

-333 MKDSTIY
+333 MKDTTIY

-373 SRARIVQDEKKR
+373 SRARIVQDEQKR
-385 AQEEAEKFEKDL
+385 AKDEAEKFEKDL
-397 KRMERNGDSIG
+397 KRLERNGDSIG
-408 IARLMIPKTKF
+408 IARLMLPKTKF
-419 LPVEHSKSSMNLNEV
+419 LPIEHTSSTMALNDV
-434 YTLSFKEPVTFLTDT
+434 YTLSFKEPVTFLSDT
-449 AVKVLKLEDSIW
+449 AVKVLKMEDSTW
-461 VKIPFEMEQDSLLIR
+461 VKVPFEIEQDSLLIR
-476 EYKVFAEW
+476 DYKIYAEW
-484 RPKEKYKLAIDSAS
+484 RPEETYKILIDSAS
-498 IVGIYGLHND
+498 VVGLYGLHND
-508 KLEHEFSFAALD
+508 ALEHEIRFAPLD

-526 VNIQNPKASYIVE
+526 VNVANPKSSYLIE
-539 LLDNKGDLIRRSRV
+539 LLDNKGDITRRGRIK
-553 SEGKV
+553 EGKV
-558 DFFFIVPGKYYVRL
+558 DFFFLIPGKY
-572 IDDVNM
+572 
-578 NGKWDTGEYAEK
+578 
-590 RQPENVYYIN
+590 
-600 KAFDLKQDWYHETEM
+600 
-615 WNVLAEPLNK
+615 
-625 QKPEAITV
+625 
-633 QKADKKKTITNK
+633 
-645 NKERAEKMAK
+645 
-655 LVEEQEKQK
+655 
-664 QKRKEKRQNRKA
+664 
-676 KQ
+676 